1 MLPAGISPFMTQ
13 RLLAFYDRL
22 VLDRPW
28 VALTVLVVVVGA
40 MVTQA
45 GNFRLDASSDS
56 LLLENDQDLRYFREV
71 LEEYG
76 SRDFL
81 FVTYRPDL
89 PVLDLAALGRLEALR
104 GDLLALP
111 AITDVVTIM
120 DVPLLNSPPIS
131 FTDLGSINRTLR
143 DADTDLDLAQ
153 RELTTSPFYR
163 DMLMS
168 ADGET
173 TALVAYLQEDTV
185 GNALLSERTALRDAR
200 YEGAL
205 DEAGRRRL
213 NEVTRQYADHT
224 AAITDKR
231 GHDLAAVRAVLD
243 RHREGTRIFL
253 GGVAMIATDMIDF
266 IDSDLR
272 TFGSSVFVFLVLML
286 TVIFRR
292 LRWVLLP
299 LSGCAAAVAMM
310 MGTLAL
316 ARWPVTVISS
326 NFVSLLL
333 IICMSMM
340 IHLVVRFRELQEKNP
355 DRSPRQLTADTVH
368 FMFTPILYA
377 ALTTMVAF
385 VSLLVS
391 GIRPVIDFGY
401 MMTAGI
407 GMALVVIFL
416 LFPAV
421 MVLLPRSH
429 GEERD
434 FTRGVTL
441 AFARLTERHRKPIL
455 GVAVLLA
462 VVSALGVTR
471 LDVEN
476 RFIDYFDTDTEIFQ
490 GMLEIDRH
498 LGGTTPLDIILEAD
512 PEALV
517 EEEEGFED
525 EGFYAEDFYAE
536 LGGESGA
543 ASLGYWFNPLRLGE
557 LRKLHEWLDAQP
569 ETGKVLSLHTLI
581 RMAESV
587 NEGEPLDDLKISL
600 LREGLSRLPEDMQDV
615 LLHPFMSEDGN
626 TLRVQIRVI
635 DSDPNLRRAELLERI
650 DRFLHTEMG
659 YDESRFRQSGLLV
672 LYNNVLQSLFAS
684 QVQTIGF
691 VFLSILG
698 MFLVL
703 FRSLRLA
710 LIAILPNM
718 LPALMVLGTMG
729 WLGIPLD
736 LMTITI
742 AAISVGIAVDNT
754 IHYIIRFRRE
764 FPEDRDYRA
773 TMWRCHGSIGR
784 AMYYTSLTIVVGF
797 SILMLSN
804 FVPTFYFGLFTG
816 LAMLTALV
824 ASLALLPA
832 LLLTL
837 RPMGIKQA

>member
-1 MLPAGISPFMTQ
+1 MTD
-13 RLLAFYDRL
+13 RLRAFYDRL

-28 VALTVLVVVVGA
+28 AVLIFLGAVVAA

-56 LLLENDQDLRYFREV
+56 LLLEGDEDLRYYRKV
-71 LEEYG
+71 LEQYG
-76 SRDFL
+76 TRDFL
-81 FVTYRPDL
+81 FVTYNPHA
-89 PVLDLAALGRLEALR
+89 PMLDPAMLEGLEALR
-104 GDLLALP
+104 EDLLAVP
-111 AITDVVTIM
+111 AVEDVVTIL
-120 DVPLLNSPPIS
+120 DVPLLNSPPID
-131 FTDLGSINRTLR
+131 FTELGSINRTLR
-143 DADTDLDLAQ
+143 DADVD
-153 RELTTSPFYR
+153 RELARRELATSPFYS
-163 DMLMS
+163 DLLMS
-168 ADGET
+168 RDGET
-173 TALVAYLQEDTV
+173 TALAVYLKTDTT
-185 GNALLSERTALRDAR
+185 GNDLLRERTRLRDTR
-200 YEGAL
+200 NEGTL
-205 DEAGRRRL
+205 DEAGRQRL
-213 NEVTRQYADHT
+213 EAVTRQYADHM
-224 AAITDKR
+224 AVVAEQR
-231 GHDLAAVRAVLD
+231 ARNVAEVRAVLD
-243 RHREGTRIFL
+243 RHREGARIFL
-253 GGVAMIATDMIDF
+253 GGVAMIASDMIDF
-266 IDSDLR
+266 IASDLK
-272 TFGSSVFVFLVLML
+272 TFGLSVFAFLILML

-292 LRWVLLP
+292 LRWILLP
-299 LSGCAAAVAMM
+299 LAACAASVVLM

-333 IICMSMM
+333 IICMSMT
-340 IHLVVRFRELQEKNP
+340 IHLVVRFRELQAKGP
-355 DRSPRQLTADTVH
+355 DVSPRDLVARTVH
-368 FMFTPILYA
+368 FMFIPILYA

-385 VSLLVS
+385 VSLLIS
-391 GIRPVIDFGY
+391 GIRPVIDFGH

-407 GMALVVIFL
+407 AMAFGVIFL

-421 MVLLPRSH
+421 VVLLPRTH

-441 AFARLTERHRKPIL
+441 AFARLTERYRKPIL
-455 GVAVLLA
+455 GVAAVLA
-462 VVSALGVTR
+462 VVSAFGAAR

-476 RFIDYFDTDTEIFQ
+476 RFIDYFDDDTEIFQ

-498 LGGTTPLDIILEAD
+498 LGGTTPLDILLEAD

-517 EEEEGFED
+517 EEEEEFEGDFYGDLED
-525 EGFYAEDFYAE
+525 EGE
-536 LGGESGA
+536 ESPP
-543 ASLGYWFNPLRLGE
+543 GYWFNPLRLGE
-557 LRKLHEWLDAQP
+557 LRQLHEWLDAQP
-569 ETGKVLSLHTLI
+569 EIGKVLSLDTLI
-581 RMAESV
+581 RMAESI
-587 NEGEPLDDLKISL
+587 NDGEPLDDLKISL
-600 LREGLSRLPEDMQDV
+600 FREGLSRLPEDMRDV
-615 LLHPFMSEDGN
+615 LLRPFLSEDGN
-626 TLRVQIRVI
+626 RLRVQLRVI
-635 DSDPNLRRAELLERI
+635 DSDTALRRAELIERV
-650 DRFLHTEMG
+650 DAFLAEEMA
-659 YDESRFRQSGLLV
+659 YDESRSRQSGLLV

-684 QVQTIGF
+684 QIQTIGF
-691 VFLSILG
+691 VFLSILA

-718 LPALMVLGTMG
+718 LPALLVLGTMG

-837 RPMGIKQA
+837 RPMGEGKAD

>member
-1 MLPAGISPFMTQ
+1 MTD
-13 RLLAFYDRL
+13 RLRAFYDHL

-28 VALTVLVVVVGA
+28 AVLVFLAAVVAA

-56 LLLENDQDLRYFREV
+56 LLLENDEDLRYYRKV
-71 LEEYG
+71 LEQYG
-76 SRDFL
+76 TRDFL
-81 FVTYRPDL
+81 FVTYNPDAPML
-89 PVLDLAALGRLEALR
+89 EPAMLEGLEALR
-104 GDLLALP
+104 EDLLAVP
-111 AITDVVTIM
+111 AVEDVVTIL
-120 DVPLLNSPPIS
+120 DVPLLNSPPID
-131 FTDLGSINRTLR
+131 FTELGDTNRTLR
-143 DADTDLDLAQ
+143 DADTDQELAQ
-153 RELTTSPFYR
+153 RELTTSPFYS

-168 ADGET
+168 KDGET
-173 TALVAYLQEDTV
+173 TALAAYLKADTV
-185 GNALLSERTALRDAR
+185 GNELLRERTRLRDAR
-200 YEGAL
+200 REGTL
-205 DEAGRRRL
+205 DEAGLQRL
-213 NEVTRQYADHT
+213 DEVTRQYADHM
-224 AAITDKR
+224 AVVAEKR
-231 GHDLAAVRAVLD
+231 ADTIAEVRAVLN
-243 RHREGTRIFL
+243 RHRDKARIFL

-272 TFGSSVFVFLVLML
+272 TFGISVFVFLILML

-292 LRWVLLP
+292 LRWILLP
-299 LSGCAAAVAMM
+299 LTGCAAAVVLM

-333 IICMSMM
+333 IICMSMT
-340 IHLVVRFRELQEKNP
+340 IHLVVRFRELQAKEPGGNP
-355 DRSPRQLTADTVH
+355 RDLVARTVH
-368 FMFTPILYA
+368 FMFTPILYT

-385 VSLLVS
+385 VSLLIS

-407 GMALVVIFL
+407 AMALGVIFL
-416 LFPAV
+416 LFPSVVA
-421 MVLLPRSH
+421 LLPRTQ

-441 AFARLTERHRKPIL
+441 AFAKLTERHRKPIL
-455 GVAVLLA
+455 GVAVVLA
-462 VVSALGVTR
+462 VVSAFGAAR

-476 RFIDYFDTDTEIFQ
+476 RFIDYFDEDTEIFQ
-490 GMLEIDRH
+490 GMLEIDQH

-517 EEEEGFED
+517 EEEEEFE
-525 EGFYAEDFYAE
+525 EDFYGELEGEAE
-536 LGGESGA
+536 ESPP
-543 ASLGYWFNPLRLGE
+543 GYWFNPLRLGE
-557 LRKLHEWLDAQP
+557 LRQLHEWLDAQP
-569 ETGKVLSLHTLI
+569 EIGKVLSLNTMI
-581 RMAESV
+581 RMAESI
-587 NEGEPLDDLKISL
+587 NDGEPLDDLKISL

-615 LLHPFMSEDGN
+615 LLRPFLSEDGN
-626 TLRVQIRVI
+626 RLRVSLRVI
-635 DSDPNLRRAELLERI
+635 DSDTTLRRAELIERV
-650 DRFLHTEMG
+650 DGFLSGEMG
-659 YDESRFRQSGLLV
+659 YDDSRYRQSGLLV

-684 QVQTIGF
+684 QIQTIGF
-691 VFLSILG
+691 VFLSILA

-710 LIAILPNM
+710 LIAIMPNM
-718 LPALMVLGTMG
+718 LPALLVLGTMG

-837 RPMGIKQA
+837 RPMGEAKTG

>member
-1 MLPAGISPFMTQ
+1 MID
-13 RLLAFYDRL
+13 RLIAFYDRL

-28 VALTVLVVVVGA
+28 AVLVFLGAVVVA

-56 LLLENDQDLRYFREV
+56 LLLEGDEDLRYYRKV
-71 LEEYG
+71 LEQYG
-76 SRDFL
+76 TRDFL
-81 FVTYRPDL
+81 FVTYNPHA
-89 PVLDLAALGRLEALR
+89 PMLDSAMLEGLDALR
-104 GDLLALP
+104 EDLLAVP
-111 AITDVVTIM
+111 AVEDVVTIL
-120 DVPLLNSPPIS
+120 DVPLLNSPPID
-131 FTDLGSINRTLR
+131 FTELGSINRTLR
-143 DADTDLDLAQ
+143 DADVDQELAQ
-153 RELTTSPFYR
+153 RELTTSPFYS

-168 ADGET
+168 KDGET
-173 TALVAYLQEDTV
+173 TALAVYLKTDTV
-185 GNALLSERTALRDAR
+185 GNDLLRERTRLRDAR
-200 YEGAL
+200 DGETLDGAGL
-205 DEAGRRRL
+205 QRL
-213 NEVTRQYADHT
+213 EEVTRQYADHM
-224 AAITDKR
+224 
-231 GHDLAAVRAVLD
+231 AAVAEQRAVTIAEVRTVLD
-243 RHREGTRIFL
+243 RHREGARIFL

-272 TFGSSVFVFLVLML
+272 TFGISVFVFLILML

-292 LRWVLLP
+292 LRWILLP
-299 LSGCAAAVAMM
+299 LAGCAAAVVLM

-333 IICMSMM
+333 IICMSMT
-340 IHLVVRFRELQEKNP
+340 IHLVVRFREIQGKEPDGNP
-355 DRSPRQLTADTVH
+355 RDLVARTVH
-368 FMFTPILYA
+368 FMFTPILYT

-385 VSLLVS
+385 VSLLIS

-407 GMALVVIFL
+407 AMALGVIFL

-421 MVLLPRSH
+421 VVLLPRTH

-441 AFARLTERHRKPIL
+441 AFARLTERYRKPIL
-455 GVAVLLA
+455 GVAVVLA
-462 VVSALGVTR
+462 VVSAFGAAR

-517 EEEEGFED
+517 EDEEFEEDFYGDLED
-525 EGFYAEDFYAE
+525 EGE
-536 LGGESGA
+536 ES
-543 ASLGYWFNPLRLGE
+543 SPGYWFNPLRLGE
-557 LRKLHEWLDAQP
+557 LRRLHEWLDAQP
-569 ETGKVLSLHTLI
+569 EIGKVLSLDTMM
-581 RMAESV
+581 RMAESI
-587 NEGEPLDDLKISL
+587 NDGEPLDDLKIGL
-600 LREGLSRLPEDMQDV
+600 LREGLSRLPDEMQDV
-615 LLHPFMSEDGN
+615 LLRPFLSEDGN
-626 TLRVQIRVI
+626 RLRVQLRVI
-635 DSDPNLRRAELLERI
+635 DSDTTLRRAELLERV
-650 DRFLHTEMG
+650 DRFLGEEMAYG
-659 YDESRFRQSGLLV
+659 ESRYRQSGLLV

-684 QVQTIGF
+684 QIQTIGF
-691 VFLSILG
+691 VFLSILA

-718 LPALMVLGTMG
+718 LPALLVLGTMG

-837 RPMGIKQA
+837 RPMGKTAVGRE

>member
-1 MLPAGISPFMTQ
+1 MTD
-13 RLLAFYDRL
+13 RLRAFYDHL

-28 VALTVLVVVVGA
+28 AVLVALAAVVVA
-40 MVTQA
+40 MMTQA

-56 LLLENDQDLRYFREV
+56 LLLEGDEDLRYYRK
-71 LEEYG
+71 LLDQYG
-76 SRDFL
+76 TRDFL
-81 FVTYRPDL
+81 FVTYNPHA
-89 PVLDLAALGRLEALR
+89 PMLDPAMLEGLETLR
-104 GDLLALP
+104 EDLLAVP
-111 AITDVVTIM
+111 TVEDVLTIL
-120 DVPLLNSPPIS
+120 DVPLLNSPPID
-131 FTDLGSINRTLR
+131 FTDLGNTNRTLR
-143 DADTDLDLAQ
+143 DADTDQELAQ
-153 RELTTSPFYR
+153 RELTTSPFYS

-168 ADGET
+168 KDGET
-173 TALVAYLQEDTV
+173 TALAAYLKTDPV
-185 GNALLSERTALRDAR
+185 GNELLRERTRLRDAR
-200 YEGAL
+200 REGAL
-205 DEAGRRRL
+205 DEAGLRRL
-213 NEVTRQYADHT
+213 DEVTRQYADHM
-224 AAITDKR
+224 AEVAEKR
-231 GHDLAAVRAVLD
+231 ADTIAEVRAVLD
-243 RHREGTRIFL
+243 RHRGEARIFL

-266 IDSDLR
+266 IGSDLR
-272 TFGSSVFVFLVLML
+272 TFGISVFVFLILML

-292 LRWVLLP
+292 LRWILLP
-299 LSGCAAAVAMM
+299 LAGCAAAVALM

-333 IICMSMM
+333 IICMSMT
-340 IHLVVRFRELQEKNP
+340 IHLVVRFRELQAKEP
-355 DRSPRQLTADTVH
+355 DGAPRDLVARTVH
-368 FMFTPILYA
+368 FMFIPILYT

-385 VSLLVS
+385 VSLLIS

-407 GMALVVIFL
+407 AMALGVIFL
-416 LFPAV
+416 LFPSVVA
-421 MVLLPRSH
+421 LLPRTQ

-441 AFARLTERHRKPIL
+441 AFARLTEQYRKPIL
-455 GVAVLLA
+455 GVAMALA
-462 VVSALGVTR
+462 VVSAFGAAR

-476 RFIDYFDTDTEIFQ
+476 RFIDYFNEDTEIFQ
-490 GMLEIDRH
+490 GMLEIDQH

-512 PEALV
+512 PEALL
-517 EEEEGFED
+517 EEEEEFE
-525 EGFYAEDFYAE
+525 EDFYGE
-536 LGGESGA
+536 LEDADEESPP
-543 ASLGYWFNPLRLGE
+543 GYWFNPLRLGE
-557 LRKLHEWLDAQP
+557 LRQLHEWLDAQP
-569 ETGKVLSLHTLI
+569 EIGKVLSLDTMI
-581 RMAESV
+581 RMAESI
-587 NEGEPLDDLKISL
+587 NDGEPLDDLKISL

-615 LLHPFMSEDGN
+615 LLRPFLSEDGN
-626 TLRVQIRVI
+626 RLRISLRVI
-635 DSDPNLRRAELLERI
+635 DSDPTLRRAELIERV
-650 DRFLHTEMG
+650 DGFLSKEMG
-659 YDESRFRQSGLLV
+659 YDDSRYRQSGLLV

-684 QVQTIGF
+684 QIQTIGF
-691 VFLSILG
+691 VFLSILA

-710 LIAILPNM
+710 LIAIMPNM
-718 LPALMVLGTMG
+718 LPALLVLGTMG

-837 RPMGIKQA
+837 RPLGQAKAD

>member
-1 MLPAGISPFMTQ
+1 MID
-13 RLLAFYDRL
+13 RLRAFYDHL

-28 VALTVLVVVVGA
+28 AVLVFLAAVVAA

-56 LLLENDQDLRYFREV
+56 LLLENDEDLRYYRKV
-71 LEEYG
+71 LDQYG
-76 SRDFL
+76 TRDFL
-81 FVTYRPDL
+81 FVTYNPDA
-89 PVLDLAALGRLEALR
+89 PMLDPAMLEGLEALR
-104 GDLLALP
+104 EDLLAVP
-111 AITDVVTIM
+111 AVEDVVTIL
-120 DVPLLNSPPIS
+120 DVPLLNSPPID
-131 FTDLGSINRTLR
+131 FTELGDTNRTLR
-143 DADTDLDLAQ
+143 DADTDRELAQ
-153 RELTTSPFYR
+153 RELITSPFYS

-168 ADGET
+168 KDGET
-173 TALVAYLQEDTV
+173 TALAAYLEADTV
-185 GNALLSERTALRDAR
+185 GNGLLSERTRLRDAR
-200 YEGAL
+200 REGTL
-205 DEAGRRRL
+205 DEAGLQRL
-213 NEVTRQYADHT
+213 DEVTRQYADHM
-224 AAITDKR
+224 AEVAEKR
-231 GHDLAAVRAVLD
+231 AGTIAEVRAVLD
-243 RHREGTRIFL
+243 RHRDGARIFL

-272 TFGSSVFVFLVLML
+272 TFGISVFIFLILML

-292 LRWVLLP
+292 LRWILLP
-299 LSGCAAAVAMM
+299 LAGCAAAVVLM

-333 IICMSMM
+333 IICMSMTV
-340 IHLVVRFRELQEKNP
+340 HLVVRFRELQAKEP
-355 DRSPRQLTADTVH
+355 GGDPRDLVARTVH
-368 FMFTPILYA
+368 FMFIPILYA

-385 VSLLVS
+385 VSLLIS

-407 GMALVVIFL
+407 AMAFGVIFL
-416 LFPAV
+416 MFPAV
-421 MVLLPRSH
+421 VALLPRTH

-455 GVAVLLA
+455 GVAVVLA
-462 VVSALGVTR
+462 VVSAFGAAR

-476 RFIDYFDTDTEIFQ
+476 RFIDYFDQDTEIFQ
-490 GMLEIDRH
+490 GMLEIDQH

-517 EEEEGFED
+517 EEEEEFE
-525 EGFYAEDFYAE
+525 EDFYGDLEGGAE
-536 LGGESGA
+536 ESPP
-543 ASLGYWFNPLRLGE
+543 GYWFNPLRLGE
-557 LRKLHEWLDAQP
+557 LRRLHEWLDAQP
-569 ETGKVLSLHTLI
+569 ETGKVLSLDTMI
-581 RMAESV
+581 RMAEGI
-587 NEGEPLDDLKISL
+587 NDGEPLDDLKISL

-615 LLHPFMSEDGN
+615 LLRPFLSEDGN
-626 TLRVQIRVI
+626 RLRVSLRVI
-635 DSDPNLRRAELLERI
+635 DSDVNLRRAELIERV
-650 DRFLHTEMG
+650 DGFLSEEMG
-659 YDESRFRQSGLLV
+659 YDESRYRQSGLLV

-684 QVQTIGF
+684 QIQTIGF
-691 VFLSILG
+691 VFLSILA

-710 LIAILPNM
+710 LIAIMPNM
-718 LPALMVLGTMG
+718 LPALLVLGTMG

-837 RPMGIKQA
+837 RPMGQAKAE

>member
-1 MLPAGISPFMTQ
+1 MTD
-13 RLLAFYDRL
+13 RLRAFYDHW

-28 VALTVLVVVVGA
+28 AVLVFIAAVVAA

-56 LLLENDQDLRYFREV
+56 LLLENDEDLRYYRTV
-71 LEEYG
+71 LEQYG
-76 SRDFL
+76 TRDVL
-81 FVTYRPDL
+81 FVTYNPHAPMLAPAMLADL
-89 PVLDLAALGRLEALR
+89 DALR
-104 GDLLALP
+104 EELLAVP
-111 AITDVVTIM
+111 AIEDVVTIL
-120 DVPLLNSPPIS
+120 DVPLLNSPPVD
-131 FTDLGSINRTLR
+131 FTELGETNRTLR
-143 DADTDLDLAQ
+143 DAGTDRELAR

-163 DMLMS
+163 DLLMGR
-168 ADGET
+168 DGET
-173 TALVAYLQEDTV
+173 TALAAYLKADTV
-185 GNALLSERTALRDAR
+185 GHALLRDRTQLRDAR
-200 YEGAL
+200 RTGTL
-205 DEAGRRRL
+205 DEAGQRRL
-213 NEVTRQYADHT
+213 DEVTRRYADH
-224 AAITDKR
+224 AAAV
-231 GHDLAAVRAVLD
+231 AAQRADTVAEVRAVLD
-243 RHREGTRIFL
+243 RHRGKARIFL

-272 TFGSSVFVFLVLML
+272 TFGLSVFVFLILML

-292 LRWVLLP
+292 LRWILLP
-299 LSGCAAAVAMM
+299 LAACAASVVLM

-333 IICMSMM
+333 IICMSMT
-340 IHLVVRFRELQEKNP
+340 IHLVVRFRELQAQEP
-355 DRSPRQLTADTVH
+355 AARPRDLVARTVH

-385 VSLLVS
+385 VSLLIS
-391 GIRPVIDFGY
+391 GIRPVIDFGT

-407 GMALVVIFL
+407 AMAFGVIFL

-421 MVLLPRSH
+421 VALLPRTQ

-455 GVAVLLA
+455 GIAAALA
-462 VVSALGVTR
+462 VASAFGAAR

-476 RFIDYFDTDTEIFQ
+476 RFIDYFDEDTEIFQ

-512 PEALV
+512 PEVATG
-517 EEEEGFED
+517 EEEEFE
-525 EGFYAEDFYAE
+525 EDFYGDLEGGGAE
-536 LGGESGA
+536 S
-543 ASLGYWFNPLRLGE
+543 SPGYWFNPLRLGE
-557 LRKLHEWLDAQP
+557 LRRVHDWLEAQP
-569 ETGKVLSLHTLI
+569 EIGKVLSLDTLM
-581 RMAESV
+581 RMAESI

-600 LREGLSRLPEDMQDV
+600 LREGLSRLPEDMQAV
-615 LLHPFMSEDGN
+615 LLRPFLSADGN
-626 TLRVQIRVI
+626 QLRVSLRVI
-635 DSDPNLRRAELLERI
+635 DSDPDLRRAELIERI
-650 DRFLHTEMG
+650 DRFLGEEMG
-659 YDESRFRQSGLLV
+659 YAESRYRQSGLLV

-684 QVQTIGF
+684 QIQTIGF

-698 MFLVL
+698 MFLIL

-718 LPALMVLGTMG
+718 LPALLVLGTMG

-773 TMWRCHGSIGR
+773 TLWRCHGSIGR

-837 RPMGIKQA
+837 RPMGEAKAD

>member
-1 MLPAGISPFMTQ
+1 MTD
-13 RLLAFYDRL
+13 RLRAFYDHL

-28 VALTVLVVVVGA
+28 AVLVFLAVVVAA

-56 LLLENDQDLRYFREV
+56 LLLENDEDLRYYRKV
-71 LEEYG
+71 LEQYG
-76 SRDFL
+76 TRDFL
-81 FVTYRPDL
+81 FVTYNPDAPML
-89 PVLDLAALGRLEALR
+89 EPAMLEGLEALR
-104 GDLLALP
+104 EDLLAVP
-111 AITDVVTIM
+111 AVEDVVTIL
-120 DVPLLNSPPIS
+120 DVPLLNSPPID
-131 FTDLGSINRTLR
+131 FTELGDTTRTLR
-143 DADTDLDLAQ
+143 DADTDQELAQ
-153 RELTTSPFYR
+153 RELTTSPFYS

-168 ADGET
+168 KDGET
-173 TALVAYLQEDTV
+173 TALAAYLKADTV
-185 GNALLSERTALRDAR
+185 GNELLRERTRLRDAR
-200 YEGAL
+200 REGTL
-205 DEAGRRRL
+205 DEAGLQRL
-213 NEVTRQYADHT
+213 DEVTRQYADHM
-224 AAITDKR
+224 AEVAEKR
-231 GHDLAAVRAVLD
+231 AGTIAEVRAVLD
-243 RHREGTRIFL
+243 RHRDEARIFL

-272 TFGSSVFVFLVLML
+272 TFGISVFVFLILML

-292 LRWVLLP
+292 LRWILLP
-299 LSGCAAAVAMM
+299 LTGCAAAVVLM

-333 IICMSMM
+333 IICMSMT
-340 IHLVVRFRELQEKNP
+340 IHLVVRFRELQAKEPGGNP
-355 DRSPRQLTADTVH
+355 RDLVARTVH
-368 FMFTPILYA
+368 FMFTPILYT

-385 VSLLVS
+385 VSLLIS

-407 GMALVVIFL
+407 AMALGVIFL
-416 LFPAV
+416 LFPSVVA
-421 MVLLPRSH
+421 LLPRTQ

-441 AFARLTERHRKPIL
+441 AFAKLTERYRKPIL
-455 GVAVLLA
+455 GVAVVLA
-462 VVSALGVTR
+462 VVSAFGAAR

-476 RFIDYFDTDTEIFQ
+476 RFIDYFDEDTEIFQ

-517 EEEEGFED
+517 EEEEEFE
-525 EGFYAEDFYAE
+525 EDFYDE
-536 LGGESGA
+536 LEGGVEESPP
-543 ASLGYWFNPLRLGE
+543 GYWFNPLRLGE
-557 LRKLHEWLDAQP
+557 LRQLHEWLDAQP
-569 ETGKVLSLHTLI
+569 EIGKVLSLDTMI
-581 RMAESV
+581 RMAESI

-615 LLHPFMSEDGN
+615 LLRPFLSEDGN
-626 TLRVQIRVI
+626 RLRVSLRVI
-635 DSDPNLRRAELLERI
+635 DSDTTLRRAELIERV
-650 DRFLHTEMG
+650 DGFLSEEMG
-659 YDESRFRQSGLLV
+659 YDESRYRQSGLLV

-684 QVQTIGF
+684 QIQTIGF
-691 VFLSILG
+691 VFLSILA

-710 LIAILPNM
+710 LIAIMPNM
-718 LPALMVLGTMG
+718 LPALLVLGTMG

-837 RPMGIKQA
+837 QPMGQAKTE

>member
-1 MLPAGISPFMTQ
+1 MTD
-13 RLLAFYDRL
+13 RLRAFYDHL

-28 VALTVLVVVVGA
+28 AVLVFLAAVVAA

-56 LLLENDQDLRYFREV
+56 LLLENDEDLRYYRKV
-71 LEEYG
+71 LEQYG
-76 SRDFL
+76 TRDFL
-81 FVTYRPDL
+81 FVTYNPDA
-89 PVLDLAALGRLEALR
+89 PMLDPAMLEGLEALR
-104 GDLLALP
+104 EDLLAVP
-111 AITDVVTIM
+111 AVEDVVTIL
-120 DVPLLNSPPIS
+120 DVPLLNSPPID
-131 FTDLGSINRTLR
+131 FTELGDTNRTLR
-143 DADTDLDLAQ
+143 DADTDQGLAQ
-153 RELTTSPFYR
+153 RELTTSPFYS

-168 ADGET
+168 KDGET
-173 TALVAYLQEDTV
+173 TALAAYLKADTV
-185 GNALLSERTALRDAR
+185 GNELLRERTRLRDAR
-200 YEGAL
+200 RAETL
-205 DEAGRRRL
+205 DEAGLQRL
-213 NEVTRQYADHT
+213 DEVTRQYADHM
-224 AAITDKR
+224 AEVAEKR
-231 GHDLAAVRAVLD
+231 ADTIAEVRAVLD
-243 RHREGTRIFL
+243 RHRDGARIFL

-272 TFGSSVFVFLVLML
+272 TFGISVFVFLILML

-292 LRWVLLP
+292 LRWILLP
-299 LSGCAAAVAMM
+299 LTGCAAAVVLM

-333 IICMSMM
+333 IICMSMT
-340 IHLVVRFRELQEKNP
+340 IHLVVRFRELQAKEPGGNP
-355 DRSPRQLTADTVH
+355 RDLVARTVH
-368 FMFTPILYA
+368 FMFTPILYT

-385 VSLLVS
+385 VSLLIS

-407 GMALVVIFL
+407 AMALGVIFL
-416 LFPAV
+416 LFPSVVA
-421 MVLLPRSH
+421 LLPRTQ

-441 AFARLTERHRKPIL
+441 AFAKLTERHRKPIL
-455 GVAVLLA
+455 GVAVVLA
-462 VVSALGVTR
+462 VVSAFGAAR

-476 RFIDYFDTDTEIFQ
+476 RFIDYFDEDTEIFQ
-490 GMLEIDRH
+490 GMLEIDQH

-517 EEEEGFED
+517 EEEEEFE
-525 EGFYAEDFYAE
+525 EDFYDELEGEAE
-536 LGGESGA
+536 ESPP
-543 ASLGYWFNPLRLGE
+543 GYWFNPLRLGE
-557 LRKLHEWLDAQP
+557 LRQLHEWLDAQP
-569 ETGKVLSLHTLI
+569 EIGKVLSLNTMI
-581 RMAESV
+581 RMAESI
-587 NEGEPLDDLKISL
+587 NDGEPLDDLKISL

-615 LLHPFMSEDGN
+615 LLRPFLSEDGN
-626 TLRVQIRVI
+626 RLRVSLRVI
-635 DSDPNLRRAELLERI
+635 DSDVNLRRAELIERV
-650 DRFLHTEMG
+650 DGFLSEEMG
-659 YDESRFRQSGLLV
+659 YDESRYRQSGLLV

-684 QVQTIGF
+684 QIQTIGF
-691 VFLSILG
+691 VFLSILA

-710 LIAILPNM
+710 LIAIMPNM
-718 LPALMVLGTMG
+718 LPALLVLGTMG

-837 RPMGIKQA
+837 RPLGQAQAD

>member
-1 MLPAGISPFMTQ
+1 MTD
-13 RLLAFYDRL
+13 RLRAFYDRL

-28 VALTVLVVVVGA
+28 AVLVFLAAVVTLMA
-40 MVTQA
+40 TQA

-56 LLLENDQDLRYFREV
+56 LLLEGDEDLRYYRKV
-71 LEEYG
+71 LDQYG
-76 SRDFL
+76 TRDFL
-81 FVTYRPDL
+81 FVTYNPHA
-89 PVLDLAALGRLEALR
+89 PMLDPAMLENLEALR
-104 GDLLALP
+104 EDLLAVP
-111 AITDVVTIM
+111 AAEDVVTIL
-120 DVPLLNSPPIS
+120 DVPLLNSPPIG
-131 FTDLGSINRTLR
+131 FTELGDTNRTLR
-143 DADTDLDLAQ
+143 DADTDRELAQ
-153 RELTTSPFYR
+153 RELTTSPFYS

-168 ADGET
+168 KDGET
-173 TALVAYLQEDTV
+173 TALAVYLETDTT
-185 GNALLSERTALRDAR
+185 GNELLRERTRLRDAR
-200 YEGAL
+200 REGTL
-205 DEAGRRRL
+205 DEAGLRRL
-213 NEVTRQYADHT
+213 DEVTRQYADHMAEVAEQRAGT
-224 AAITDKR
+224 IAE
-231 GHDLAAVRAVLD
+231 VRAVLD
-243 RHREGTRIFL
+243 RHRDEARIFL

-272 TFGSSVFVFLVLML
+272 TFGISVFVFLILML

-299 LSGCAAAVAMM
+299 LTACAASVVLM

-333 IICMSMM
+333 IICMSMT
-340 IHLVVRFRELQEKNP
+340 IHLVVRFRELQGKQPEAT
-355 DRSPRQLTADTVH
+355 PRELVAQTVH
-368 FMFTPILYA
+368 FMFIPILYA

-385 VSLLVS
+385 VSLLIS
-391 GIRPVIDFGY
+391 GIRPVIDFGH

-407 GMALVVIFL
+407 AMAFGVIFL

-421 MVLLPRSH
+421 VALLPRTH

-455 GVAVLLA
+455 GIAAVLA
-462 VVSALGVTR
+462 VVSAFGAAR

-476 RFIDYFDTDTEIFQ
+476 RFIDYFDEDTEIFQ
-490 GMLEIDRH
+490 GMLEIDQH

-517 EEEEGFED
+517 EDEEFE
-525 EGFYAEDFYAE
+525 EDFYGDLEDEA
-536 LGGESGA
+536 GES
-543 ASLGYWFNPLRLGE
+543 SPGYWFNPLRLGE
-557 LRKLHEWLDAQP
+557 LRRLHEWLEAQP
-569 ETGKVLSLHTLI
+569 ETGKVLSLDTMM
-581 RMAESV
+581 RMAESI
-587 NEGEPLDDLKISL
+587 NAGEPLDDLKISL
-600 LREGLSRLPEDMQDV
+600 LREGLSRLPEDMQEV
-615 LLHPFMSEDGN
+615 LLRPFLSEDGN
-626 TLRVQIRVI
+626 RLRVSLRVI
-635 DSDPNLRRAELLERI
+635 DSDVNLRRAELIERV
-650 DRFLHTEMG
+650 DRFLGEEMG
-659 YDESRFRQSGLLV
+659 YDESRYRQSGLLV

-684 QVQTIGF
+684 QIQTIGF

-718 LPALMVLGTMG
+718 LPALLVLGTMG

-824 ASLALLPA
+824 ASLSLLPA

-837 RPMGIKQA
+837 RPMGQAKAD

>member
-1 MLPAGISPFMTQ
+1 MID
-13 RLLAFYDRL
+13 RLRAFYDRL

-28 VALTVLVVVVGA
+28 AVLVFLAAVVTLMA
-40 MVTQA
+40 TQA

-56 LLLENDQDLRYFREV
+56 LLLEGDEDLRYYRKL
-71 LEEYG
+71 LEQYG
-76 SRDFL
+76 TRDFL
-81 FVTYRPDL
+81 FVTYNPHA
-89 PVLDLAALGRLEALR
+89 PMLAPAMLENLEALR
-104 GDLLALP
+104 EDLLAVP
-111 AITDVVTIM
+111 AAEDVVTIL
-120 DVPLLNSPPIS
+120 DVPLLNSPPID
-131 FTDLGSINRTLR
+131 FTELGGTNRTLR
-143 DADTDLDLAQ
+143 DADTDRELAQ
-153 RELTTSPFYR
+153 RELTTSPFYS

-168 ADGET
+168 KDGET
-173 TALVAYLQEDTV
+173 TALAVYLETDTT
-185 GNALLSERTALRDAR
+185 GNELLRERTRLRDAR
-200 YEGAL
+200 REGTP
-205 DEAGRRRL
+205 DEAGLRRL
-213 NEVTRQYADHT
+213 DEVTRQYADHMAEVAEQRAGT
-224 AAITDKR
+224 IAK
-231 GHDLAAVRAVLD
+231 VRAVLD
-243 RHREGTRIFL
+243 RHRDEARIFL

-272 TFGSSVFVFLVLML
+272 TFGISVFVFLILML

-299 LSGCAAAVAMM
+299 LTACAASVVLM

-333 IICMSMM
+333 IICMSMT
-340 IHLVVRFRELQEKNP
+340 IHLVVRFRELQGKQPEAT
-355 DRSPRQLTADTVH
+355 PRELVAQTVH
-368 FMFTPILYA
+368 FMFIPILYA

-385 VSLLVS
+385 VSLLIS
-391 GIRPVIDFGY
+391 GIRPVIDFGH

-407 GMALVVIFL
+407 AMAFGVIFL

-421 MVLLPRSH
+421 VALLPRAH

-455 GVAVLLA
+455 GIAAVLA
-462 VVSALGVTR
+462 VVSAFGATR

-490 GMLEIDRH
+490 GMLEIDQH

-517 EEEEGFED
+517 EDEEFE
-525 EGFYAEDFYAE
+525 EDFYGD
-536 LGGESGA
+536 LGDEAGES
-543 ASLGYWFNPLRLGE
+543 SPGYWFNPLRLGE
-557 LRKLHEWLDAQP
+557 LRQLHEWLDAQP
-569 ETGKVLSLHTLI
+569 EIGKVLSLDTMI
-581 RMAESV
+581 RMAESI
-587 NEGEPLDDLKISL
+587 NDGEPLDDLKISL
-600 LREGLSRLPEDMQDV
+600 LREGLSRLPEDMQEV
-615 LLHPFMSEDGN
+615 LLRPFLSEDGN
-626 TLRVQIRVI
+626 RLRVLLRVI
-635 DSDPNLRRAELLERI
+635 DSDVNLRRAELIERV
-650 DRFLHTEMG
+650 DRFLGEEMA
-659 YDESRFRQSGLLV
+659 YDESRYRQSGLLV

-684 QVQTIGF
+684 QIQTIGF

-718 LPALMVLGTMG
+718 LPALLVLGTMG

-837 RPMGIKQA
+837 RPMGQAKAE

>member
-1 MLPAGISPFMTQ
+1 MTD
-13 RLLAFYDRL
+13 RLRAFYDHL

-28 VALTVLVVVVGA
+28 AVLVFLAAVVAA

-56 LLLENDQDLRYFREV
+56 LLLENDEDLRYYRKV
-71 LEEYG
+71 LEQYG
-76 SRDFL
+76 TRDFL
-81 FVTYRPDL
+81 FVTYNPDA
-89 PVLDLAALGRLEALR
+89 PMLDPAMLEGLEALR
-104 GDLLALP
+104 EDLLAVP
-111 AITDVVTIM
+111 AVEDVVTIL
-120 DVPLLNSPPIS
+120 DVPLLNSPPID
-131 FTDLGSINRTLR
+131 FTELGDTNRTLR
-143 DADTDLDLAQ
+143 DADTDQELAQ
-153 RELTTSPFYR
+153 RELTTSPFYS

-168 ADGET
+168 KDGET
-173 TALVAYLQEDTV
+173 TALAAYLKADTV
-185 GNALLSERTALRDAR
+185 GNELLRERTRLRDDR
-200 YEGAL
+200 REGTL
-205 DEAGRRRL
+205 DEAGLQRL
-213 NEVTRQYADHT
+213 DEVTRQYADHM
-224 AAITDKR
+224 AEVAEKR
-231 GHDLAAVRAVLD
+231 AGTIAEVRAVLD
-243 RHREGTRIFL
+243 RHRDQARIFL

-272 TFGSSVFVFLVLML
+272 TFGISVFVFLILML

-292 LRWVLLP
+292 LRWILLP
-299 LSGCAAAVAMM
+299 LAACAASVVLM

-333 IICMSMM
+333 IICMSMT
-340 IHLVVRFRELQEKNP
+340 IHLVVRFRELQAKEP
-355 DRSPRQLTADTVH
+355 ASSPRDLVARTVH
-368 FMFTPILYA
+368 FMFIPILYA

-385 VSLLVS
+385 VSLLIS
-391 GIRPVIDFGY
+391 GIRPVIDFGH

-407 GMALVVIFL
+407 AMAFGVIFL

-421 MVLLPRSH
+421 VALLPRTH

-441 AFARLTERHRKPIL
+441 AFAKLTERHRKPIL
-455 GVAVLLA
+455 GVAAVLA
-462 VVSALGVTR
+462 VVSAFGAAR

-476 RFIDYFDTDTEIFQ
+476 RFIDYFDEDTEIFQ
-490 GMLEIDRH
+490 GMLEIDQH

-517 EEEEGFED
+517 EEEDEFE
-525 EGFYAEDFYAE
+525 EDFYGDLEGEAE
-536 LGGESGA
+536 ESPP
-543 ASLGYWFNPLRLGE
+543 GYWFNPLRLGE
-557 LRKLHEWLDAQP
+557 LRQLHEWLDAQP
-569 ETGKVLSLHTLI
+569 EIGKVLSLDTMI
-581 RMAESV
+581 RMAEGI
-587 NEGEPLDDLKISL
+587 NDGEPLDDLKISL

-615 LLHPFMSEDGN
+615 LLRPFLSEDGN
-626 TLRVQIRVI
+626 RLRVSLRVI
-635 DSDPNLRRAELLERI
+635 DSDTTLRRAELIERV
-650 DRFLHTEMG
+650 DGFLSEEMG
-659 YDESRFRQSGLLV
+659 YEDSRYRQSGLLV

-684 QVQTIGF
+684 QIQTIGF
-691 VFLSILG
+691 VFLSILA

-710 LIAILPNM
+710 LIAIMPNM
-718 LPALMVLGTMG
+718 LPALLVLGTMG

-837 RPMGIKQA
+837 RPMGQAKAD

>member
-1 MLPAGISPFMTQ
+1 MTD
-13 RLLAFYDRL
+13 RLRAFYDHL

-28 VALTVLVVVVGA
+28 VVLAFLAAVVAA

-56 LLLENDQDLRYFREV
+56 LLLENDEDLRYYRKV
-71 LEEYG
+71 LEQYG
-76 SRDFL
+76 TRDFL
-81 FVTYRPDL
+81 FVTYNPDA
-89 PVLDLAALGRLEALR
+89 PMLDPAMLEGLEALR
-104 GDLLALP
+104 EDLLAVP
-111 AITDVVTIM
+111 AVEDVVTIL
-120 DVPLLNSPPIS
+120 DVPLLNSPPID
-131 FTDLGSINRTLR
+131 FTELGDTTRTLR
-143 DADTDLDLAQ
+143 DADTDQELAQ
-153 RELTTSPFYR
+153 RELTTSPFYS

-168 ADGET
+168 KDGET
-173 TALVAYLQEDTV
+173 TALAAYLKADTV
-185 GNALLSERTALRDAR
+185 GNELLGERTRLRDAR
-200 YEGAL
+200 REGTL
-205 DEAGRRRL
+205 DEAGL
-213 NEVTRQYADHT
+213 QHLDEVTRQYADHM
-224 AAITDKR
+224 AEVAEKR
-231 GHDLAAVRAVLD
+231 AGTIAEVRAVLD
-243 RHREGTRIFL
+243 RHRDEARIFL

-272 TFGSSVFVFLVLML
+272 TFGISVFIFLILML

-292 LRWVLLP
+292 LRWILLP
-299 LSGCAAAVAMM
+299 LTGCAAAVVLM

-333 IICMSMM
+333 IICMSMT
-340 IHLVVRFRELQEKNP
+340 IHLVVRFRELQAKEPGGNP
-355 DRSPRQLTADTVH
+355 RDLVARTVH
-368 FMFTPILYA
+368 FMFTPILYT

-385 VSLLVS
+385 VSLLIS

-407 GMALVVIFL
+407 AMALGVIFL
-416 LFPAV
+416 LFPSVVA
-421 MVLLPRSH
+421 LLPRTQ

-455 GVAVLLA
+455 GVAVVLA
-462 VVSALGVTR
+462 VISAFGAAR

-476 RFIDYFDTDTEIFQ
+476 RFIDYFDEDTEIFQ
-490 GMLEIDRH
+490 GMLEIDQH

-517 EEEEGFED
+517 EEEEEFE
-525 EGFYAEDFYAE
+525 EDFYGE
-536 LGGESGA
+536 LEGKTDESPP
-543 ASLGYWFNPLRLGE
+543 GYWFNPLRLGE
-557 LRKLHEWLDAQP
+557 LRQLHEWLDAQP
-569 ETGKVLSLHTLI
+569 EIGKVLSLDTMI
-581 RMAESV
+581 RMAESI
-587 NEGEPLDDLKISL
+587 NDGEPLDDLKISL

-615 LLHPFMSEDGN
+615 LLRPFLSEDGN
-626 TLRVQIRVI
+626 RLRVSLRVI
-635 DSDPNLRRAELLERI
+635 DSDVSLRRAELIERV
-650 DRFLHTEMG
+650 DGFLSEEMG
-659 YDESRFRQSGLLV
+659 YDESRYRQSGLLV

-684 QVQTIGF
+684 QIQTIGF
-691 VFLSILG
+691 VFLSILA

-710 LIAILPNM
+710 LIAIMPNM
-718 LPALMVLGTMG
+718 LPALLVLGTMG

-837 RPMGIKQA
+837 RPMGQVKAE

>member
-1 MLPAGISPFMTQ
+1 MTD
-13 RLLAFYDRL
+13 RLRAFYDHL

-28 VALTVLVVVVGA
+28 VVLAFLAAVVAA

-56 LLLENDQDLRYFREV
+56 LLLEGDEDLRYYRKV
-71 LEEYG
+71 LEQYG
-76 SRDFL
+76 TRDFL
-81 FVTYRPDL
+81 FVTYNPDA
-89 PVLDLAALGRLEALR
+89 PMLDPAMLEGLEALR
-104 GDLLALP
+104 EDLLAVP
-111 AITDVVTIM
+111 AVEDVVTIL
-120 DVPLLNSPPIS
+120 DVPLLNSPPID
-131 FTDLGSINRTLR
+131 FTELGDTTRTLR
-143 DADTDLDLAQ
+143 DADTDQELAQ
-153 RELTTSPFYR
+153 HELTTSPFYS

-168 ADGET
+168 KDGET
-173 TALVAYLQEDTV
+173 TALAAYLKADTV
-185 GNALLSERTALRDAR
+185 GNELLSERTRLRDAHR
-200 YEGAL
+200 EGTL
-205 DEAGRRRL
+205 DEAGLQRL
-213 NEVTRQYADHT
+213 DEVTRQYADHM
-224 AAITDKR
+224 AEVAEKR
-231 GHDLAAVRAVLD
+231 AGTIAEVRAVLD
-243 RHREGTRIFL
+243 RHRDEARIFL

-272 TFGSSVFVFLVLML
+272 TFGISVFIFLILML

-292 LRWVLLP
+292 LRWILLP
-299 LSGCAAAVAMM
+299 LTGCAAAVVLM

-333 IICMSMM
+333 IICMSMT
-340 IHLVVRFRELQEKNP
+340 IHLVVRFRELQAKEPGGNP
-355 DRSPRQLTADTVH
+355 RDLVARTVH
-368 FMFTPILYA
+368 FMFTPILYT

-385 VSLLVS
+385 VSLLIS

-407 GMALVVIFL
+407 AMALGVIFL
-416 LFPAV
+416 LFPSVVA
-421 MVLLPRSH
+421 LLPRTQ

-455 GVAVLLA
+455 GVAVVLA
-462 VVSALGVTR
+462 VISAFGAAR

-476 RFIDYFDTDTEIFQ
+476 RFIDYFDEDTEIFQ
-490 GMLEIDRH
+490 GMLEIDQH

-517 EEEEGFED
+517 EEEEEFE
-525 EGFYAEDFYAE
+525 EDFYGDLEGEAE
-536 LGGESGA
+536 ESPP
-543 ASLGYWFNPLRLGE
+543 GYWFNPLRLGE
-557 LRKLHEWLDAQP
+557 LRQLHEWLDAQP
-569 ETGKVLSLHTLI
+569 EIGKVLSLDTMI
-581 RMAESV
+581 RMAESI
-587 NEGEPLDDLKISL
+587 NDGEPLDDLKISL

-615 LLHPFMSEDGN
+615 LLRPFLSEDGN
-626 TLRVQIRVI
+626 RLRVSLRVI
-635 DSDPNLRRAELLERI
+635 DSDVSLRRAELIERV
-650 DRFLHTEMG
+650 DGFLSEEMG
-659 YDESRFRQSGLLV
+659 YDESRYRQSGLLV

-684 QVQTIGF
+684 QIQTIGF
-691 VFLSILG
+691 VFLSILA

-710 LIAILPNM
+710 LIAIMPNM
-718 LPALMVLGTMG
+718 LPALLVLGTMG

-816 LAMLTALV
+816 LAVLTALV

-837 RPMGIKQA
+837 RPMGQAKAD

>member
-1 MLPAGISPFMTQ
+1 MTD
-13 RLLAFYDRL
+13 RLRAFYDHL

-28 VALTVLVVVVGA
+28 AVLVFLAAVVAA

-56 LLLENDQDLRYFREV
+56 LLLENDEDLRYYRKV
-71 LEEYG
+71 LEQYG
-76 SRDFL
+76 TRDFL
-81 FVTYRPDL
+81 FVTYNPDA
-89 PVLDLAALGRLEALR
+89 PMLDPAMLEGLEALR
-104 GDLLALP
+104 EDLLAVP
-111 AITDVVTIM
+111 AVEDVVTIL
-120 DVPLLNSPPIS
+120 DVPLLNSPPID
-131 FTDLGSINRTLR
+131 FTELGDTNRTLR
-143 DADTDLDLAQ
+143 DADTDQELAQ
-153 RELTTSPFYR
+153 RELTTSPFYS

-168 ADGET
+168 KDGET
-173 TALVAYLQEDTV
+173 TALAAYLKADTV
-185 GNALLSERTALRDAR
+185 GNELLRERTQLRDAR
-200 YEGAL
+200 REGTL
-205 DEAGRRRL
+205 NEAGLQRL
-213 NEVTRQYADHT
+213 DEVTRQYADHM
-224 AAITDKR
+224 AEVAEKR
-231 GHDLAAVRAVLD
+231 ADTIAEVRAVLD
-243 RHREGTRIFL
+243 HHRDEARIFL

-272 TFGSSVFVFLVLML
+272 TFGISVFVFLILML

-292 LRWVLLP
+292 LRWILLP
-299 LSGCAAAVAMM
+299 LTGCAAAVVLM

-333 IICMSMM
+333 IICMSMT
-340 IHLVVRFRELQEKNP
+340 IHLVVRFRELQAKEPGGNP
-355 DRSPRQLTADTVH
+355 RDLVARTVH
-368 FMFTPILYA
+368 FMFTPILYT

-385 VSLLVS
+385 VSLLIS

-407 GMALVVIFL
+407 AMALGVIFL
-416 LFPAV
+416 LFPSV
-421 MVLLPRSH
+421 VSLLPRTQ

-441 AFARLTERHRKPIL
+441 AFAKLTERHRKPIL
-455 GVAVLLA
+455 GVAVVLA
-462 VVSALGVTR
+462 VISAFGAAR

-476 RFIDYFDTDTEIFQ
+476 RFIDYFDEDTEIFQ
-490 GMLEIDRH
+490 GMLEIDQH

-517 EEEEGFED
+517 EEEEEFE
-525 EGFYAEDFYAE
+525 EDFYGE
-536 LGGESGA
+536 LEGEVEESPP
-543 ASLGYWFNPLRLGE
+543 GYWFNPLRLGE
-557 LRKLHEWLDAQP
+557 LRQLHEWLDAQP
-569 ETGKVLSLHTLI
+569 EIGKVLSLDTMI
-581 RMAESV
+581 RMAESI
-587 NEGEPLDDLKISL
+587 NDGEPLDDLKISL

-615 LLHPFMSEDGN
+615 LLRPFLSEDGN
-626 TLRVQIRVI
+626 RLRVSLRVI
-635 DSDPNLRRAELLERI
+635 DSDATLRRAELIERV
-650 DRFLHTEMG
+650 DGFLSEEMG
-659 YDESRFRQSGLLV
+659 YDDSRYRQSGLLV

-684 QVQTIGF
+684 QIQTIGF
-691 VFLSILG
+691 VFLSILA

-710 LIAILPNM
+710 LIAIMPNM
-718 LPALMVLGTMG
+718 LPALLVLGTMG

-837 RPMGIKQA
+837 RPLGQAKAD

>member
-1 MLPAGISPFMTQ
+1 MID
-13 RLLAFYDRL
+13 RLIAFYDRL

-28 VALTVLVVVVGA
+28 AVLVFLGAVVAA

-56 LLLENDQDLRYFREV
+56 LLLEGDEDLRYYRKV
-71 LEEYG
+71 LEQYG
-76 SRDFL
+76 TRDFL
-81 FVTYRPDL
+81 FVTYNPHA
-89 PVLDLAALGRLEALR
+89 PMLDSAMLEGLDALR
-104 GDLLALP
+104 EDLLAVP
-111 AITDVVTIM
+111 AVEDVVTIL
-120 DVPLLNSPPIS
+120 DVPLLNSPPID
-131 FTDLGSINRTLR
+131 FTELGSINRTLR
-143 DADTDLDLAQ
+143 DADVDQELAQ
-153 RELTTSPFYR
+153 RELTTSPFYS

-168 ADGET
+168 KDGET
-173 TALVAYLQEDTV
+173 TALAVYLKTDTV
-185 GNALLSERTALRDAR
+185 GNDLLRERTRLRDAR
-200 YEGAL
+200 DGETLDGAGL
-205 DEAGRRRL
+205 QRL
-213 NEVTRQYADHT
+213 EEVTRQYADHM
-224 AAITDKR
+224 
-231 GHDLAAVRAVLD
+231 AAVAEQRAVTIAEVRTVLD
-243 RHREGTRIFL
+243 RHREGARIFL

-272 TFGSSVFVFLVLML
+272 TFGISVFVFLILML

-292 LRWVLLP
+292 LRWILLP
-299 LSGCAAAVAMM
+299 LAGCAAAVVLM

-333 IICMSMM
+333 IICMSMT
-340 IHLVVRFRELQEKNP
+340 IHLVVRFREIQGKEPDGNP
-355 DRSPRQLTADTVH
+355 RDLVARTVH
-368 FMFTPILYA
+368 FMFTPILYT

-385 VSLLVS
+385 VSLLIS

-407 GMALVVIFL
+407 AMALGVIFL

-421 MVLLPRSH
+421 VVLLPRTH

-441 AFARLTERHRKPIL
+441 AFARLTERYRKPIL
-455 GVAVLLA
+455 GIAVVLA
-462 VVSALGVTR
+462 VVSAFGAAR

-517 EEEEGFED
+517 EDEEFEEDFYGDLED
-525 EGFYAEDFYAE
+525 EGE
-536 LGGESGA
+536 ES
-543 ASLGYWFNPLRLGE
+543 SPGYWFNPLRLGE
-557 LRKLHEWLDAQP
+557 LRRLHEWLDAQP
-569 ETGKVLSLHTLI
+569 EIGKVLSLDTMM
-581 RMAESV
+581 RMAESI
-587 NEGEPLDDLKISL
+587 NDGEPLDDLKIGL
-600 LREGLSRLPEDMQDV
+600 LREGLSRLPDEMQDV
-615 LLHPFMSEDGN
+615 LLRPFLSEDGN
-626 TLRVQIRVI
+626 RLRVQLRVI
-635 DSDPNLRRAELLERI
+635 DSDTTLRRAELLERV
-650 DRFLHTEMG
+650 DRFLGEEMAYG
-659 YDESRFRQSGLLV
+659 ESRYRQSGLLV

-684 QVQTIGF
+684 QIQTIGF
-691 VFLSILG
+691 VFLSILA

-718 LPALMVLGTMG
+718 LPALLVLGTMG

-837 RPMGIKQA
+837 RPMGKTAVGRE

>member
-1 MLPAGISPFMTQ
+1 MTD
-13 RLLAFYDRL
+13 RLRAFYDRL

-28 VALTVLVVVVGA
+28 AVLIFLGAVVAA
-40 MVTQA
+40 MLTQA

-56 LLLENDQDLRYFREV
+56 LLLEGDEDLRYYRKV
-71 LEEYG
+71 LEQYG
-76 SRDFL
+76 TRDFL
-81 FVTYRPDL
+81 FVTYNPHA
-89 PVLDLAALGRLEALR
+89 PMLDPAMLEGLEALR
-104 GDLLALP
+104 EDLLAVP
-111 AITDVVTIM
+111 AVEDVVTIL
-120 DVPLLNSPPIS
+120 DVPLLNSPPID
-131 FTDLGSINRTLR
+131 FTELGSTNRTLR
-143 DADTDLDLAQ
+143 DADAD
-153 RELTTSPFYR
+153 RELARRELATSPFYS

-168 ADGET
+168 KDGET
-173 TALVAYLQEDTV
+173 TALAVYLKTDTA
-185 GNALLSERTALRDAR
+185 GNDLLRERTRLRDAR
-200 YEGAL
+200 DGGTL
-205 DEAGRRRL
+205 DEAGRQRL
-213 NEVTRQYADHT
+213 EAVTRQYADHM
-224 AAITDKR
+224 AVVAEQR
-231 GHDLAAVRAVLD
+231 ARNVAEVRAVLD
-243 RHREGTRIFL
+243 RHREGARIFL
-253 GGVAMIATDMIDF
+253 GGVAMIASDMIDF
-266 IDSDLR
+266 IAGDLR
-272 TFGSSVFVFLVLML
+272 TFGLSVFVFLILML

-292 LRWVLLP
+292 LRWILLP
-299 LSGCAAAVAMM
+299 LAACAASVVLM

-333 IICMSMM
+333 IICMSMT
-340 IHLVVRFRELQEKNP
+340 IHLVVRFRELQAKEP
-355 DRSPRQLTADTVH
+355 DSSPRDLVARTVH
-368 FMFTPILYA
+368 FMFIPILYA

-385 VSLLVS
+385 VSLLIS
-391 GIRPVIDFGY
+391 GIRPVIDFGH

-407 GMALVVIFL
+407 AMAFGVIFL

-421 MVLLPRSH
+421 VVLLPRTH

-455 GVAVLLA
+455 GVAAVLA
-462 VVSALGVTR
+462 VASAFGAAR

-476 RFIDYFDTDTEIFQ
+476 RFIDYFDADTEIFQ

-498 LGGTTPLDIILEAD
+498 LGGTTPLDILLEAD
-512 PEALV
+512 PEVLV
-517 EEEEGFED
+517 GDEEEFEEDFYGDLEEEGE
-525 EGFYAEDFYAE
+525 
-536 LGGESGA
+536 ES
-543 ASLGYWFNPLRLGE
+543 SPGYWFNPLRLGE
-557 LRKLHEWLDAQP
+557 LRQLHEWLDAQP
-569 ETGKVLSLHTLI
+569 EIGKVLSLDTMI
-581 RMAESV
+581 RMAESI
-587 NEGEPLDDLKISL
+587 NDGEPLDDLKISL
-600 LREGLSRLPEDMQDV
+600 FREGLSRLPEDMQDV
-615 LLHPFMSEDGN
+615 LLRPFMSEDGN
-626 TLRVQIRVI
+626 RLRVQLRVI
-635 DSDPNLRRAELLERI
+635 DSDTTLRRAELIERV
-650 DRFLHTEMG
+650 DAFLAEEMA
-659 YDESRFRQSGLLV
+659 YDESRYRQSGLLV

-684 QVQTIGF
+684 QIQTIGF
-691 VFLSILG
+691 VFLSILA

-718 LPALMVLGTMG
+718 LPALLVLGTMG

-837 RPMGIKQA
+837 RPMGQAKAD

>member
-1 MLPAGISPFMTQ
+1 MID
-13 RLLAFYDRL
+13 RLRAFYDRL

-28 VALTVLVVVVGA
+28 AVLVFLGVVVA
-40 MVTQA
+40 VMVTQA

-56 LLLENDQDLRYFREV
+56 LLLEGDEDLRYYRKV
-71 LEEYG
+71 LEQYG
-76 SRDFL
+76 TRDFL
-81 FVTYRPDL
+81 FVTYNPHA
-89 PVLDLAALGRLEALR
+89 PMLDAAMLEDLEALR
-104 GDLLALP
+104 EALLAVP
-111 AITDVVTIM
+111 AVEDVVTIL
-120 DVPLLNSPPIS
+120 DVPLLNSPPID
-131 FTDLGSINRTLR
+131 FTELGSTNRTLR
-143 DADTDLDLAQ
+143 DADVDRELAQ
-153 RELTTSPFYR
+153 RELTTSPFYS

-168 ADGET
+168 KDGET
-173 TALVAYLQEDTV
+173 TALAVYLKTDTA
-185 GNALLSERTALRDAR
+185 GNDLLRERTRLRDAR
-200 YEGAL
+200 DEGTL
-205 DEAGRRRL
+205 DEAGRQRL
-213 NEVTRQYADHT
+213 EIVTRQYADHM
-224 AAITDKR
+224 AVVAEQR
-231 GHDLAAVRAVLD
+231 ARNVAEVRAVLD
-243 RHREGTRIFL
+243 RHREGARIFL
-253 GGVAMIATDMIDF
+253 GGVAMIASDMIDF
-266 IDSDLR
+266 IGSDLR
-272 TFGSSVFVFLVLML
+272 TFGLSVFVFLILML

-292 LRWVLLP
+292 LRWILLP
-299 LSGCAAAVAMM
+299 LAACAASVVMM

-333 IICMSMM
+333 IICMSMT
-340 IHLVVRFRELQEKNP
+340 IHLVVRFRELQAKEP
-355 DRSPRQLTADTVH
+355 DVSSRDLVARTVH
-368 FMFTPILYA
+368 FMFIPILYA

-385 VSLLVS
+385 VSLLIS

-407 GMALVVIFL
+407 AMAFGVIFL

-421 MVLLPRSH
+421 VVLLPRTH

-455 GVAVLLA
+455 GVAAVLA
-462 VVSALGVTR
+462 VVSAFGAAR

-476 RFIDYFDTDTEIFQ
+476 RFIDYFDADTEIFQ

-498 LGGTTPLDIILEAD
+498 LGGTTPLDILLEAD

-517 EEEEGFED
+517 GDEEEFEEDFYGDLEEEGE
-525 EGFYAEDFYAE
+525 
-536 LGGESGA
+536 ES
-543 ASLGYWFNPLRLGE
+543 SPGYWFNPLRLGE
-557 LRKLHEWLDAQP
+557 LRQLHEWLDAQP
-569 ETGKVLSLHTLI
+569 EIGKVLSLDTMI
-581 RMAESV
+581 RMAESI
-587 NEGEPLDDLKISL
+587 NDGEPLDDLKISL
-600 LREGLSRLPEDMQDV
+600 FREGLSRLPEDMQDV
-615 LLHPFMSEDGN
+615 LLRPFMSEDGN
-626 TLRVQIRVI
+626 RLRVQLRVI
-635 DSDPNLRRAELLERI
+635 DSDTTLRRAELIERV
-650 DRFLHTEMG
+650 DAFLAEKMA
-659 YDESRFRQSGLLV
+659 YDESRYRQSGLLV

-684 QVQTIGF
+684 QIQTIGF
-691 VFLSILG
+691 VFLSILA

-718 LPALMVLGTMG
+718 LPALLVLGTMG

-837 RPMGIKQA
+837 RPMGEAKAD

>member
-1 MLPAGISPFMTQ
+1 MTD
-13 RLLAFYDRL
+13 RLCAFYDHL

-28 VALTVLVVVVGA
+28 AVLVFLAAVVAA

-56 LLLENDQDLRYFREV
+56 LLLENDEDLRYYRKV
-71 LEEYG
+71 LEQYG
-76 SRDFL
+76 TRDFL
-81 FVTYRPDL
+81 FVTYNPDA
-89 PVLDLAALGRLEALR
+89 PMLDPAMLEGLEALR
-104 GDLLALP
+104 EDLLAVP
-111 AITDVVTIM
+111 AVEDVVTIL
-120 DVPLLNSPPIS
+120 DVPLLNSPPID
-131 FTDLGSINRTLR
+131 FTELGDTTRTLR
-143 DADTDLDLAQ
+143 DADTDQELAQ
-153 RELTTSPFYR
+153 RELTTSPFYS

-168 ADGET
+168 KDGET
-173 TALVAYLQEDTV
+173 TALAAYLKADTV
-185 GNALLSERTALRDAR
+185 GNELLSERTRLRDAR
-200 YEGAL
+200 REGTL
-205 DEAGRRRL
+205 DEAGLQRL
-213 NEVTRQYADHT
+213 DAVTRQYADHM
-224 AAITDKR
+224 AEVAEKR
-231 GHDLAAVRAVLD
+231 AGTIAEVRAVLD
-243 RHREGTRIFL
+243 RHRDEARIFL

-272 TFGSSVFVFLVLML
+272 TFGISVFIFLILML

-292 LRWVLLP
+292 LRWILLP
-299 LSGCAAAVAMM
+299 LTGCAAAVVLM

-333 IICMSMM
+333 IICMSMT
-340 IHLVVRFRELQEKNP
+340 IHLVVRFRELQSKEPGGNP
-355 DRSPRQLTADTVH
+355 RDLVARTVH
-368 FMFTPILYA
+368 FMFTPILYT

-385 VSLLVS
+385 VSLLIS

-407 GMALVVIFL
+407 AMALGVIFL
-416 LFPAV
+416 LFPSVVA
-421 MVLLPRSH
+421 LLPRTQ

-455 GVAVLLA
+455 GVAVVLA
-462 VVSALGVTR
+462 VISAFGAAR

-476 RFIDYFDTDTEIFQ
+476 RFIDYFDEDTEIFQ
-490 GMLEIDRH
+490 GMLEIDQH

-517 EEEEGFED
+517 EEEEEFE
-525 EGFYAEDFYAE
+525 EDFYGE
-536 LGGESGA
+536 LEGEADESPP
-543 ASLGYWFNPLRLGE
+543 GYWFNPLRLGE
-557 LRKLHEWLDAQP
+557 LRQLHEWLDAQP
-569 ETGKVLSLHTLI
+569 EIGKVLSLDTMI
-581 RMAESV
+581 RMAESI
-587 NEGEPLDDLKISL
+587 NDGEPLDDLKISL

-615 LLHPFMSEDGN
+615 LLRPFLSEDGN
-626 TLRVQIRVI
+626 RLRVSLRVI
-635 DSDPNLRRAELLERI
+635 DSDVSLRRAELIERV
-650 DRFLHTEMG
+650 DGFLSEEMG
-659 YDESRFRQSGLLV
+659 YDESRYRQSGLLV

-684 QVQTIGF
+684 QIQTIGF
-691 VFLSILG
+691 VFLSILA

-710 LIAILPNM
+710 LIAIMPNM
-718 LPALMVLGTMG
+718 LPALLVLGTMG

-837 RPMGIKQA
+837 RPMGQAKAE

>member
-1 MLPAGISPFMTQ
+1 MID
-13 RLLAFYDRL
+13 RLIAFYDRL

-28 VALTVLVVVVGA
+28 AVLVFLGAVVAA

-56 LLLENDQDLRYFREV
+56 LLLEGDEDLRYYRKV
-71 LEEYG
+71 LEQYG
-76 SRDFL
+76 TRDFL
-81 FVTYRPDL
+81 FVTYNPHA
-89 PVLDLAALGRLEALR
+89 PMLDSAMLEGLDALR
-104 GDLLALP
+104 EDLLAVP
-111 AITDVVTIM
+111 AVEDVVTIL
-120 DVPLLNSPPIS
+120 DVPLLNSPPID
-131 FTDLGSINRTLR
+131 FTELGSTNRTLR
-143 DADTDLDLAQ
+143 DADVDQELAQ
-153 RELTTSPFYR
+153 RELTTSPFYS

-168 ADGET
+168 KDGET
-173 TALVAYLQEDTV
+173 TALAVYLKTDTV
-185 GNALLSERTALRDAR
+185 GNDLLRERTRLRDAR
-200 YEGAL
+200 DGGTLDGAGL
-205 DEAGRRRL
+205 QRL
-213 NEVTRQYADHT
+213 EEVTWQYADHM
-224 AAITDKR
+224 AAVAEQRAVTI
-231 GHDLAAVRAVLD
+231 AEVRAVLD
-243 RHREGTRIFL
+243 RHRESARIFL

-272 TFGSSVFVFLVLML
+272 TFGISVFVFLILML

-292 LRWVLLP
+292 LRWILLP
-299 LSGCAAAVAMM
+299 LAGCAAAVVLM

-333 IICMSMM
+333 IICMSMT
-340 IHLVVRFRELQEKNP
+340 IHLVVRFRELQAKEP
-355 DRSPRQLTADTVH
+355 DSTPRDLVARTVH
-368 FMFTPILYA
+368 FMFTPILYT

-385 VSLLVS
+385 VSLLIS

-407 GMALVVIFL
+407 AMALGVIFL

-421 MVLLPRSH
+421 VVLLPRTH

-441 AFARLTERHRKPIL
+441 AFARLTERYRKPIL
-455 GVAVLLA
+455 GVAVVLA
-462 VVSALGVTR
+462 VVSAFGAAR

-512 PEALV
+512 PETLV
-517 EEEEGFED
+517 EDEEFEEDFYGDLED
-525 EGFYAEDFYAE
+525 EGEE
-536 LGGESGA
+536 TSP
-543 ASLGYWFNPLRLGE
+543 GYWFNPLRLGE
-557 LRKLHEWLDAQP
+557 LRRLHEWLDAQP
-569 ETGKVLSLHTLI
+569 EIGKVLSLDTMM
-581 RMAESV
+581 RMAESI
-587 NEGEPLDDLKISL
+587 NDGEPLDDLKIGL
-600 LREGLSRLPEDMQDV
+600 LREGLSRLPDDMQDV
-615 LLHPFMSEDGN
+615 LLRPFLSEDGN
-626 TLRVQIRVI
+626 RLRVQLRVI
-635 DSDPNLRRAELLERI
+635 DSDPTLRRAELLERV
-650 DRFLHTEMG
+650 DRFLGEEMA
-659 YDESRFRQSGLLV
+659 YEESRYRQSGLLV

-684 QVQTIGF
+684 QIQTIGF
-691 VFLSILG
+691 VFLSILA

-718 LPALMVLGTMG
+718 LPALLVLGTMG

-837 RPMGIKQA
+837 RPMSKTAVGRE

>member
-1 MLPAGISPFMTQ
+1 MND
-13 RLLAFYDRL
+13 RLREFYDRL

-28 VALTVLVVVVGA
+28 AVLVFLAAVVALMA
-40 MVTQA
+40 TQA
-45 GNFRLDASSDS
+45 GNFRLDASADS
-56 LLLENDQDLRYFREV
+56 LLLEGDEDLRYYRKV
-71 LEEYG
+71 LEQYG
-76 SRDFL
+76 SRDLL
-81 FVTYRPDL
+81 FVTYNPAAPMLDAAMLEDL
-89 PVLDLAALGRLEALR
+89 DSLR
-104 GDLLALP
+104 EDLLTVP
-111 AITDVVTIM
+111 AVEDVVTIM
-120 DVPLLNSPPIS
+120 DVPLLNSPPID
-131 FTDLGSINRTLR
+131 FTELGSTNRTLR
-143 DADTDLDLAQ
+143 DAGVDPYLAL
-153 RELTTSPFYR
+153 RELSTSPFYS

-168 ADGET
+168 QDGET
-173 TALVAYLQEDTV
+173 TSLAVYLKADDA
-185 GNALLSERTALRDAR
+185 GNELLNERTRLRDAR
-200 YEGAL
+200 RAGTL
-205 DEAGRRRL
+205 DEAGRQRL
-213 NEVTRQYADHT
+213 AEVSRQYADH
-224 AAITDKR
+224 
-231 GHDLAAVRAVLD
+231 LAAFSDQRAVTIAEVRAVLD
-243 RHREGTRIFL
+243 RHRSEARIFL
-253 GGVAMIATDMIDF
+253 GGVAMIVTDMIEF

-272 TFGSSVFVFLVLML
+272 TFGASVFVFLILML

-292 LRWVLLP
+292 LRWILLP
-299 LSGCAAAVAMM
+299 LAACTASVLLM

-333 IICMSMM
+333 IICMSMT
-340 IHLVVRFRELQEKNP
+340 IHLVVRFRELQGKQP
-355 DRSPRQLTADTVH
+355 DAGPRELVAQAVH
-368 FMFTPILYA
+368 FMFIPILYA

-385 VSLLVS
+385 VSLLIS
-391 GIRPVIDFGY
+391 GIRPVIDFGH

-407 GMALVVIFL
+407 AMAFCVIFL

-421 MVLLPRSH
+421 VVLLPRAG

-455 GVAVLLA
+455 GVAAALA
-462 VVSALGVTR
+462 VASAFGAAR

-476 RFIDYFDTDTEIFQ
+476 RFIDYFDDDTEIFQ
-490 GMLEIDRH
+490 GMLEIDQH
-498 LGGTTPLDIILEAD
+498 LGGTTPLDIVLEAD
-512 PEALV
+512 PEALAV
-517 EEEEGFED
+517 EEEEFED
-525 EGFYAEDFYAE
+525 DFYGE
-536 LGGESGA
+536 LGDEEEESPP
-543 ASLGYWFNPLRLGE
+543 GYWFNPLRLGE
-557 LRKLHEWLDAQP
+557 LRELHSWLDAQP
-569 ETGKVLSLHTLI
+569 EIGKVLSLDTMI
-581 RMAESV
+581 RMAESI
-587 NEGEPLDDLKISL
+587 NDGEPLDDLKISL
-600 LREGLSRLPEDMQDV
+600 LREGLERLPEDMQEV
-615 LLHPFMSEDGN
+615 LLRPFLSEDGN
-626 TLRVQIRVI
+626 RLRVLLRVI
-635 DSDPNLRRAELLERI
+635 DSDETLRRAELLERI
-650 DRFLHTEMG
+650 DRFLAEEMG
-659 YDESRFRQSGLLV
+659 YDESRYRQSGMLV

-684 QVQTIGF
+684 QIQTIGF
-691 VFLSILG
+691 VFLSILA

-718 LPALMVLGTMG
+718 LPALLVLGTMG

-816 LAMLTALV
+816 LAMLTALI

-837 RPMGIKQA
+837 HPLGPAAAAQEQPQGG

>member
-1 MLPAGISPFMTQ
+1 MID
-13 RLLAFYDRL
+13 RLIAFYDRL

-28 VALTVLVVVVGA
+28 AVLVFLGAVVAA

-56 LLLENDQDLRYFREV
+56 LLLEGDEDLRYYRKV
-71 LEEYG
+71 LEQYG
-76 SRDFL
+76 TRDFL
-81 FVTYRPDL
+81 FVTYNPHA
-89 PVLDLAALGRLEALR
+89 PMLDSAMLEGLDALR
-104 GDLLALP
+104 EDLLAVP
-111 AITDVVTIM
+111 AVEDVVTIL
-120 DVPLLNSPPIS
+120 DVPLLNSPPID
-131 FTDLGSINRTLR
+131 FTELGSINRTLR
-143 DADTDLDLAQ
+143 DADVDQELAQ
-153 RELTTSPFYR
+153 RELTTSPFYS

-168 ADGET
+168 KDGET
-173 TALVAYLQEDTV
+173 TALAVYLKTDTV
-185 GNALLSERTALRDAR
+185 GNDLLRERTRLRDAR
-200 YEGAL
+200 DGETLDGAGL
-205 DEAGRRRL
+205 QRL
-213 NEVTRQYADHT
+213 EEVTRQYADHM
-224 AAITDKR
+224 
-231 GHDLAAVRAVLD
+231 AAVAEQRAVTIAEVRTVLD
-243 RHREGTRIFL
+243 RHREGARIFL

-272 TFGSSVFVFLVLML
+272 TFGISVFVFLILML

-292 LRWVLLP
+292 LRWILLP
-299 LSGCAAAVAMM
+299 LAGCAAAVVLM

-333 IICMSMM
+333 IICMSMT
-340 IHLVVRFRELQEKNP
+340 IHLVVRFREIQGKEPDGNP
-355 DRSPRQLTADTVH
+355 RDLVARTVH
-368 FMFTPILYA
+368 FMFTPILYT

-385 VSLLVS
+385 VSLLIS

-407 GMALVVIFL
+407 AMALGVIFL

-421 MVLLPRSH
+421 VVLLPRTH

-441 AFARLTERHRKPIL
+441 AFARLTERYRKPIL
-455 GVAVLLA
+455 GVAVVLA
-462 VVSALGVTR
+462 VVSAFGAAR

-512 PEALV
+512 PETLV
-517 EEEEGFED
+517 EDEEFE
-525 EGFYAEDFYAE
+525 EDFYGDLE
-536 LGGESGA
+536 GEGEES
-543 ASLGYWFNPLRLGE
+543 SPGYWFNPLRLGE
-557 LRKLHEWLDAQP
+557 LRRLHEWLDAQP
-569 ETGKVLSLHTLI
+569 EIGKVLSLDTMM
-581 RMAESV
+581 RMAESI
-587 NEGEPLDDLKISL
+587 NDGEPLDDLKIGL
-600 LREGLSRLPEDMQDV
+600 LREGLSRLPDEMQDV
-615 LLHPFMSEDGN
+615 LLRPFLSEDGN
-626 TLRVQIRVI
+626 RLRVQLRVI
-635 DSDPNLRRAELLERI
+635 DSDTTLRRAELLERV
-650 DRFLHTEMG
+650 DRFLGEEMAYG
-659 YDESRFRQSGLLV
+659 ESRYRQSGLLV

-684 QVQTIGF
+684 QIQTIGF
-691 VFLSILG
+691 VFLSILA

-718 LPALMVLGTMG
+718 LPALLVLGTMG

-837 RPMGIKQA
+837 RPMGKTAVGRE

>member
-1 MLPAGISPFMTQ
+1 MID
-13 RLLAFYDRL
+13 RLRAFYDHL

-28 VALTVLVVVVGA
+28 AVIVFLLAVVGA

-56 LLLENDQDLRYFREV
+56 LLLEGDEDLRYYRKL
-71 LEEYG
+71 LEQYG
-76 SRDFL
+76 TRDFL
-81 FVTYRPDL
+81 FVTYNPHA
-89 PVLDLAALGRLEALR
+89 PMLDPAMLENLDALR
-104 GDLLALP
+104 EDLLAVP
-111 AITDVVTIM
+111 AAEDVVTIL
-120 DVPLLNSPPIS
+120 DVPLLNSPPID
-131 FTDLGSINRTLR
+131 FTELGSTNRTLR
-143 DADTDLDLAQ
+143 DADADRELAR
-153 RELTTSPFYR
+153 RELTTSPFYS

-168 ADGET
+168 KDGET
-173 TALVAYLQEDTV
+173 TALAVYLEADTA
-185 GNALLSERTALRDAR
+185 GDELLLERTRLRDAR
-200 YEGAL
+200 RDGTL
-205 DEAGRRRL
+205 DEAGWLRL
-213 NEVTRQYADHT
+213 EEVTRQYAEHM
-224 AAITDKR
+224 AGVAEKR
-231 GHDLAAVRAVLD
+231 ADTIAEVREVLD
-243 RHREGTRIFL
+243 RHRDEARIFL

-272 TFGSSVFVFLVLML
+272 TFGISVFIFLILML

-292 LRWVLLP
+292 LRWILLP
-299 LSGCAAAVAMM
+299 LAGCAAAVVLM

-333 IICMSMM
+333 IICMSMT
-340 IHLVVRFRELQEKNP
+340 IHLVVRFRELQGKQLEAT
-355 DRSPRQLTADTVH
+355 PRELVAQTVH
-368 FMFTPILYA
+368 FMFIPILYT

-385 VSLLVS
+385 VSLLIS

-407 GMALVVIFL
+407 AMALCVIFL

-421 MVLLPRSH
+421 VVLLPRVR

-441 AFARLTERHRKPIL
+441 AFARLTERFRKPIL
-455 GVAVLLA
+455 GVAVVLA
-462 VVSALGVTR
+462 VVSAFGAAR

-490 GMLEIDRH
+490 GMLEIDQH

-512 PEALV
+512 PEALA
-517 EEEEGFED
+517 ED
-525 EGFYAEDFYAE
+525 EEFEEEDFYGDLEEEAE
-536 LGGESGA
+536 ES
-543 ASLGYWFNPLRLGE
+543 SPGYWFNPLRLGE
-557 LRKLHEWLDAQP
+557 LRRLHEWLDAQP
-569 ETGKVLSLHTLI
+569 EIGKVLSLDTMI
-581 RMAESV
+581 RMAESI
-587 NEGEPLDDLKISL
+587 NDGEPLDDLKISL
-600 LREGLSRLPEDMQDV
+600 LREGLSRLPEDMQEV
-615 LLHPFMSEDGN
+615 LLRPFLSEDGN
-626 TLRVQIRVI
+626 RLRVLLRVI
-635 DSDPNLRRAELLERI
+635 DSDVNLRRAELIERV
-650 DRFLHTEMG
+650 DSFLSEEMA
-659 YDESRFRQSGLLV
+659 YDESRYRQSGLLV

-684 QVQTIGF
+684 QIQTIGF
-691 VFLSILG
+691 VFLSILA

-718 LPALMVLGTMG
+718 LPALLVLGTMG

-764 FPEDRDYRA
+764 FPADRDYRA

-837 RPMGIKQA
+837 RPMGQAKAD

>member
-1 MLPAGISPFMTQ
+1 MID
-13 RLLAFYDRL
+13 RLIAFYDRL

-28 VALTVLVVVVGA
+28 AVLVFLGAVVAA

-56 LLLENDQDLRYFREV
+56 LLLEGDEDLRYYRKV
-71 LEEYG
+71 LEQYG
-76 SRDFL
+76 TRDFL
-81 FVTYRPDL
+81 FVTYNPHA
-89 PVLDLAALGRLEALR
+89 PMLDSAMLEGLDALR
-104 GDLLALP
+104 EDLLAVP
-111 AITDVVTIM
+111 AVEDVVTIL
-120 DVPLLNSPPIS
+120 DVPLLNSPPID
-131 FTDLGSINRTLR
+131 FTELGSINRTLR
-143 DADTDLDLAQ
+143 DADVDQELAQ
-153 RELTTSPFYR
+153 RELTTSPFYS

-168 ADGET
+168 KDGET
-173 TALVAYLQEDTV
+173 TALAVYLKTDTV
-185 GNALLSERTALRDAR
+185 GNDLLRERTRLRDAR
-200 YEGAL
+200 DGETLDGAGL
-205 DEAGRRRL
+205 QRL
-213 NEVTRQYADHT
+213 EEVTRQYADHM
-224 AAITDKR
+224 
-231 GHDLAAVRAVLD
+231 AAVAEQRAVTIAEVRTVLD
-243 RHREGTRIFL
+243 RHRKGARIFL

-272 TFGSSVFVFLVLML
+272 TFGISVFVFLILML

-292 LRWVLLP
+292 LRWILLP
-299 LSGCAAAVAMM
+299 LAGCAAAVVLM

-333 IICMSMM
+333 IICMSMT
-340 IHLVVRFRELQEKNP
+340 IHLVVRFREIQGKEPDGNP
-355 DRSPRQLTADTVH
+355 RDLVARTVH
-368 FMFTPILYA
+368 FMFTPILYT

-385 VSLLVS
+385 VSLLIS

-407 GMALVVIFL
+407 AMALGVIFL

-421 MVLLPRSH
+421 VVLLPRTH

-441 AFARLTERHRKPIL
+441 AFARLTERYRKPIL
-455 GVAVLLA
+455 GVAVVLA
-462 VVSALGVTR
+462 VVSAFGAAR

-517 EEEEGFED
+517 EDEEFEEDFYGDLED
-525 EGFYAEDFYAE
+525 EGE
-536 LGGESGA
+536 ES
-543 ASLGYWFNPLRLGE
+543 SPGYWFNPLRLGE
-557 LRKLHEWLDAQP
+557 LRRLHEWLDAQP
-569 ETGKVLSLHTLI
+569 EIGKVLSLDTMM
-581 RMAESV
+581 RMAESI
-587 NEGEPLDDLKISL
+587 NDGEPLDDLKIGL
-600 LREGLSRLPEDMQDV
+600 LREGLSRLPDEMQDV
-615 LLHPFMSEDGN
+615 LLRPFLSEDGN
-626 TLRVQIRVI
+626 RLRVQLRVI
-635 DSDPNLRRAELLERI
+635 DSDTTLRRAELLERV
-650 DRFLHTEMG
+650 DRFLGEEMAYG
-659 YDESRFRQSGLLV
+659 ESRYRQSGLLV

-684 QVQTIGF
+684 QIQTIGF
-691 VFLSILG
+691 VFLSILA

-718 LPALMVLGTMG
+718 LPALLVLGTMG

-764 FPEDRDYRA
+764 FPQDRDYRA

-837 RPMGIKQA
+837 RPMGKTAVGRE

>member
-1 MLPAGISPFMTQ
+1 MID
-13 RLLAFYDRL
+13 RLRAFYDHL

-28 VALTVLVVVVGA
+28 AVLVFLAAVVAVLA
-40 MVTQA
+40 TQA

-56 LLLENDQDLRYFREV
+56 LLLEGDEDLRYYRKL
-71 LEEYG
+71 LEQYG
-76 SRDFL
+76 TRDFL
-81 FVTYRPDL
+81 FVTYNPHA
-89 PVLDLAALGRLEALR
+89 PMLDPAMLANLEALR
-104 GDLLALP
+104 ADLLAVP
-111 AITDVVTIM
+111 AAEDVVTIL
-120 DVPLLNSPPIS
+120 DVPLLNSPPID
-131 FTDLGSINRTLR
+131 FTELGGTNRTLR
-143 DADTDLDLAQ
+143 EADVDRELAQ
-153 RELTTSPFYR
+153 REFTASPFYS
-163 DMLMS
+163 DLLMS
-168 ADGET
+168 RDGET
-173 TALVAYLQEDTV
+173 TALAVYLKADTV
-185 GNALLSERTALRDAR
+185 GNELLRERTRLRDAR
-200 YEGAL
+200 RDGTL
-205 DEAGRRRL
+205 DEAGRLRL
-213 NEVTRQYADHT
+213 EEVTRQYADHMAGVAQGRAGT
-224 AAITDKR
+224 IAE
-231 GHDLAAVRAVLD
+231 VRAVLD
-243 RHREGTRIFL
+243 RHRDEARIFL

-272 TFGSSVFVFLVLML
+272 TFGISVFVFLILML

-292 LRWVLLP
+292 LRWILLP
-299 LSGCAAAVAMM
+299 LAGCAASVVLM

-333 IICMSMM
+333 IICMSMT
-340 IHLVVRFRELQEKNP
+340 IHLVVRFRELQGKQLEAT
-355 DRSPRQLTADTVH
+355 PRELAARTVH
-368 FMFTPILYA
+368 FMFIPILYA

-385 VSLLVS
+385 VSLLIS
-391 GIRPVIDFGY
+391 GIRPVIDFGH

-407 GMALVVIFL
+407 AMAFAVIFL

-421 MVLLPRSH
+421 VVLLPRAH

-455 GVAVLLA
+455 GVAAVLA
-462 VVSALGVTR
+462 VASAFGAAR

-476 RFIDYFDTDTEIFQ
+476 RFIDYFDADTEIFQ

-498 LGGTTPLDIILEAD
+498 LGGTTPLDIVLEAD

-517 EEEEGFED
+517 EDEEFEEDFYGELEGED
-525 EGFYAEDFYAE
+525 EG
-536 LGGESGA
+536 
-543 ASLGYWFNPLRLGE
+543 ASPGYWFNPLRLGE
-557 LRKLHEWLDAQP
+557 LRRLHDWLEAQP
-569 ETGKVLSLHTLI
+569 EIGKVLSLDTMI
-581 RMAESV
+581 RMAESI
-587 NEGEPLDDLKISL
+587 NDGEPLDDLKISL
-600 LREGLSRLPEDMQDV
+600 FREGLSRLPEDMQAV
-615 LLHPFMSEDGN
+615 LLRPFLSEDGN
-626 TLRVQIRVI
+626 RLRVQLRVI
-635 DSDPNLRRAELLERI
+635 DSDPALRRAELIERI
-650 DRFLHTEMG
+650 DRFLGEEMA
-659 YDESRFRQSGLLV
+659 YDASRYRQSGLLV

-684 QVQTIGF
+684 QIQTIGF
-691 VFLSILG
+691 VFLSILA

-718 LPALMVLGTMG
+718 LPALLVLGTMG

-837 RPMGIKQA
+837 RPMGPAKAE

>member
-1 MLPAGISPFMTQ
+1 MTD
-13 RLLAFYDRL
+13 RLRAFYDHL

-28 VALTVLVVVVGA
+28 AVLVFLAAVVAA

-56 LLLENDQDLRYFREV
+56 LLLENDEDLRYYRKV
-71 LEEYG
+71 LEQYG
-76 SRDFL
+76 TRDFL
-81 FVTYRPDL
+81 FVTYNPDA
-89 PVLDLAALGRLEALR
+89 PMLDPAMLEGLEALR
-104 GDLLALP
+104 EDLLAVP
-111 AITDVVTIM
+111 AVEDVVTIL
-120 DVPLLNSPPIS
+120 DVPLLNSPPID
-131 FTDLGSINRTLR
+131 FTELGDTTRTLR
-143 DADTDLDLAQ
+143 DADTDQELAQ
-153 RELTTSPFYR
+153 RELTTSPFYS

-168 ADGET
+168 KDGET
-173 TALVAYLQEDTV
+173 TALAAYLKADTV
-185 GNALLSERTALRDAR
+185 GNELLGERTRLRDAR
-200 YEGAL
+200 REGTL
-205 DEAGRRRL
+205 DEAGLQRL
-213 NEVTRQYADHT
+213 DEVTRQYADHM
-224 AAITDKR
+224 AEVAEKR
-231 GHDLAAVRAVLD
+231 TGTIAEVRAVLD
-243 RHREGTRIFL
+243 RHRDEARIFL

-272 TFGSSVFVFLVLML
+272 TFGISVFIFLILML

-292 LRWVLLP
+292 LRWILLP
-299 LSGCAAAVAMM
+299 LTGCAAAVVLM

-333 IICMSMM
+333 IICMSMT
-340 IHLVVRFRELQEKNP
+340 IHLVVRFRELQAKEPGGNP
-355 DRSPRQLTADTVH
+355 RDLVARTVH
-368 FMFTPILYA
+368 FMFTPILYT

-385 VSLLVS
+385 VSLLIS

-407 GMALVVIFL
+407 AMALGVIFL
-416 LFPAV
+416 LFPSVVA
-421 MVLLPRSH
+421 LLPRTQ

-455 GVAVLLA
+455 GVAVVLA
-462 VVSALGVTR
+462 VISAFGAAR

-476 RFIDYFDTDTEIFQ
+476 RFIDYFDEDTEIFQ
-490 GMLEIDRH
+490 GMLEIDQH

-517 EEEEGFED
+517 EEEEEFE
-525 EGFYAEDFYAE
+525 EDFYGDLEGEAE
-536 LGGESGA
+536 ESPP
-543 ASLGYWFNPLRLGE
+543 GYWFNPLRLGE
-557 LRKLHEWLDAQP
+557 LRQLHEWLDAQP
-569 ETGKVLSLHTLI
+569 EIGKVLSLDTMI
-581 RMAESV
+581 RMAESI
-587 NEGEPLDDLKISL
+587 NDGEPLDDLKISL

-615 LLHPFMSEDGN
+615 LLRPFLSEDGN
-626 TLRVQIRVI
+626 RLRVSLRVI
-635 DSDPNLRRAELLERI
+635 DSDVSLRRAELIERV
-650 DRFLHTEMG
+650 DGFLSEEMG
-659 YDESRFRQSGLLV
+659 YDDSRYRQSGLLV

-684 QVQTIGF
+684 QIQTIGF
-691 VFLSILG
+691 VFLSILA

-710 LIAILPNM
+710 LIAIMPNM
-718 LPALMVLGTMG
+718 LPALLVLGTMG

-764 FPEDRDYRA
+764 FPEDRDYQA

-837 RPMGIKQA
+837 RPMGQAKAD

>member
-1 MLPAGISPFMTQ
+1 MTD
-13 RLLAFYDRL
+13 RLRAFYDHL

-28 VALTVLVVVVGA
+28 AVLVFLAAVVAV

-56 LLLENDQDLRYFREV
+56 LLLENDEDLRYYRKV
-71 LEEYG
+71 LEQYG
-76 SRDFL
+76 TRDFL
-81 FVTYRPDL
+81 FVTYNPDAPML
-89 PVLDLAALGRLEALR
+89 DPVMLEGLEALR
-104 GDLLALP
+104 EDLLAVS
-111 AITDVVTIM
+111 AVEDVVTIL
-120 DVPLLNSPPIS
+120 DVPLLNSPPID
-131 FTDLGSINRTLR
+131 FTELGDTNRTLR
-143 DADTDLDLAQ
+143 DADTDQGLAQ
-153 RELTTSPFYR
+153 RELTTSPFYS

-168 ADGET
+168 KDGET
-173 TALVAYLQEDTV
+173 TALAAYLKADTV
-185 GNALLSERTALRDAR
+185 GNELLRERTRLRDAR
-200 YEGAL
+200 REGTL
-205 DEAGRRRL
+205 DEAGLQRL
-213 NEVTRQYADHT
+213 DEVTRQYADHM
-224 AAITDKR
+224 AEVAEKR
-231 GHDLAAVRAVLD
+231 ADTIAEVRAVLD
-243 RHREGTRIFL
+243 RHRDEARIFL

-272 TFGSSVFVFLVLML
+272 TFGISVFVFLILML

-292 LRWVLLP
+292 LRWILLP
-299 LSGCAAAVAMM
+299 LTGCAAAVVLM

-333 IICMSMM
+333 IICMSMT
-340 IHLVVRFRELQEKNP
+340 IHLVVRFRELQAKEPGGNP
-355 DRSPRQLTADTVH
+355 RDLVARTVH
-368 FMFTPILYA
+368 FMFTPILYT

-385 VSLLVS
+385 VSLLIS

-407 GMALVVIFL
+407 AMALGVIFL
-416 LFPAV
+416 LFPSVVA
-421 MVLLPRSH
+421 LLPRTQ

-441 AFARLTERHRKPIL
+441 AFAKLTERHRKPIL
-455 GVAVLLA
+455 GVAVVLA
-462 VVSALGVTR
+462 VVSAFGAAR

-476 RFIDYFDTDTEIFQ
+476 RFIDYFDEDTEIFQ
-490 GMLEIDRH
+490 GMLEIDQH

-517 EEEEGFED
+517 EEEEEFE
-525 EGFYAEDFYAE
+525 EDFYGELEGGAE
-536 LGGESGA
+536 ESPP
-543 ASLGYWFNPLRLGE
+543 GYWFNPLRLGE
-557 LRKLHEWLDAQP
+557 LRQLHEWLDAQP
-569 ETGKVLSLHTLI
+569 EIGKVLSLDTMI
-581 RMAESV
+581 RMAESI
-587 NEGEPLDDLKISL
+587 NDGEPLDDLKISL

-615 LLHPFMSEDGN
+615 LLRPFLSEDGN
-626 TLRVQIRVI
+626 RLRVSLRVI
-635 DSDPNLRRAELLERI
+635 DSDTTLRRAELIERV
-650 DRFLHTEMG
+650 DGFLSEEMG
-659 YDESRFRQSGLLV
+659 YDESRYRQSGLLV

-684 QVQTIGF
+684 QIQTIGF
-691 VFLSILG
+691 VFLSILA

-710 LIAILPNM
+710 LIAIMPNM
-718 LPALMVLGTMG
+718 LPALLVLGTMG

-837 RPMGIKQA
+837 RPMGQAKAD

>member
-1 MLPAGISPFMTQ
+1 MID
-13 RLLAFYDRL
+13 RLRAFYDHM

-28 VALTVLVVVVGA
+28 AVLVFLGAVVAA
-40 MVTQA
+40 MLTQA

-56 LLLENDQDLRYFREV
+56 LLLEGDEDMRYYRKM
-71 LEEYG
+71 LEQYG

-81 FVTYRPDL
+81 FVTYNPHA
-89 PVLDLAALGRLEALR
+89 PMLDPAMLEGLESLR
-104 GDLLALP
+104 EDLLAVP
-111 AITDVVTIM
+111 AVEDVISIL
-120 DVPLLNSPPIS
+120 DVPLLNSPPID
-131 FTDLGSINRTLR
+131 FTELGSTNRTLR
-143 DADTDLDLAQ
+143 DADADRALAR
-153 RELTTSPFYR
+153 REFTTSPFYS

-168 ADGET
+168 EDGET
-173 TALVAYLQEDTV
+173 TALAVYLKADTV
-185 GNALLSERTALRDAR
+185 GNELLRERTGLRDAR
-200 YEGAL
+200 RDGTL
-205 DEAGRRRL
+205 DETGRLRL
-213 NEVTRQYADHT
+213 EEVTRQYADHVAEVT
-224 AAITDKR
+224 EKR
-231 GHDLAAVRAVLD
+231 AGTIAEVRAVLD
-243 RHREGTRIFL
+243 RHRGDARIFL

-272 TFGSSVFVFLVLML
+272 TFGISVFVFLILML

-292 LRWVLLP
+292 LRWILLP
-299 LSGCAAAVAMM
+299 LAGCAASVVLM

-333 IICMSMM
+333 IICMSMT
-340 IHLVVRFRELQEKNP
+340 IHLVVRFRELQAREP
-355 DRSPRQLTADTVH
+355 GGSPRELVARTVH
-368 FMFTPILYA
+368 FMFIPILYA

-385 VSLLVS
+385 VSLLIS
-391 GIRPVIDFGY
+391 GIRPVIDFGH

-407 GMALVVIFL
+407 AMAFGVIFL

-421 MVLLPRSH
+421 VVLLPRTH

-455 GVAVLLA
+455 GVAAALA
-462 VVSALGVTR
+462 VVSAFGAAR

-476 RFIDYFDTDTEIFQ
+476 RFIDYFDADTEIFQ

-498 LGGTTPLDIILEAD
+498 LGGTTPLDIVLEAD

-517 EEEEGFED
+517 EDEDFED
-525 EGFYAEDFYAE
+525 EDFYGDLEGEA
-536 LGGESGA
+536 GG
-543 ASLGYWFNPLRLGE
+543 ASPGYWFNPFRLGE
-557 LRKLHEWLDAQP
+557 LRRLHEWLDAQP
-569 ETGKVLSLHTLI
+569 EIGKVLSLDTMM
-581 RMAESV
+581 RMAESI
-587 NEGEPLDDLKISL
+587 NDGEPLDDLKISL

-615 LLHPFMSEDGN
+615 LLRPFLSEDGN
-626 TLRVQIRVI
+626 QLRVQLRVI
-635 DSDPNLRRAELLERI
+635 DSDTTLRRAELIERI
-650 DRFLHTEMG
+650 DRFLGEEMA
-659 YDESRFRQSGLLV
+659 YDDSRYRQSGLLV

-684 QVQTIGF
+684 QIQTIGF
-691 VFLSILG
+691 VFLSILA

-718 LPALMVLGTMG
+718 LPALLVLGTMG

-754 IHYIIRFRRE
+754 IHYIVRFRRE

-837 RPMGIKQA
+837 RPMGQAKAE

>member
-1 MLPAGISPFMTQ
+1 MTD
-13 RLLAFYDRL
+13 RLRAFYDHL

-28 VALTVLVVVVGA
+28 AVLVFLAAVVAA

-56 LLLENDQDLRYFREV
+56 LLLEGDEDLRYYRKV
-71 LEEYG
+71 LDQYG
-76 SRDFL
+76 TRDFL
-81 FVTYRPDL
+81 FVTYNPHA
-89 PVLDLAALGRLEALR
+89 PMLDPAMLESLEALR
-104 GDLLALP
+104 EDLLAVP
-111 AITDVVTIM
+111 AAEDVVTIL
-120 DVPLLNSPPIS
+120 DVPLLNSPPID
-131 FTDLGSINRTLR
+131 FTELGSTNRTLR
-143 DADTDLDLAQ
+143 DADVD
-153 RELTTSPFYR
+153 RELAWRELATSPFYS

-168 ADGET
+168 KDGET
-173 TALVAYLQEDTV
+173 TALAVYLETDTV
-185 GNALLSERTALRDAR
+185 GNELLSERTRLRDAR
-200 YEGAL
+200 REGTL
-205 DEAGRRRL
+205 DEAGLRRL
-213 NEVTRQYADHT
+213 DEVTRQYADHMAEVAEQRAGT
-224 AAITDKR
+224 IAE
-231 GHDLAAVRAVLD
+231 VRAVLD
-243 RHREGTRIFL
+243 RHRDEARIFL

-272 TFGSSVFVFLVLML
+272 TFGISVFVFLILML

-299 LSGCAAAVAMM
+299 LTACAASVVLM

-333 IICMSMM
+333 IICMSMT
-340 IHLVVRFRELQEKNP
+340 IHLVVRFRELQGKQPEAT
-355 DRSPRQLTADTVH
+355 PRELVAQTVH
-368 FMFTPILYA
+368 FMFIPILYA

-385 VSLLVS
+385 VSLLIS
-391 GIRPVIDFGY
+391 GIRPVIDFGH

-407 GMALVVIFL
+407 AMAFGVIFL

-421 MVLLPRSH
+421 VALLPRAH

-455 GVAVLLA
+455 GIAAVLA
-462 VVSALGVTR
+462 VVSAFGAAR

-490 GMLEIDRH
+490 GMLEIDQH

-517 EEEEGFED
+517 EDEEFE
-525 EGFYAEDFYAE
+525 EDFYGD
-536 LGGESGA
+536 LGDEAGES
-543 ASLGYWFNPLRLGE
+543 SPGYWFNPLRLGE
-557 LRKLHEWLDAQP
+557 LRQLHEWLDAQP
-569 ETGKVLSLHTLI
+569 EIGKVLSLDTMI
-581 RMAESV
+581 RMAESI
-587 NEGEPLDDLKISL
+587 NDGEPLDDLKISL
-600 LREGLSRLPEDMQDV
+600 LREGLSRLPEDMQEV
-615 LLHPFMSEDGN
+615 LLRPFLSEDGN
-626 TLRVQIRVI
+626 RLRVLLRVI
-635 DSDPNLRRAELLERI
+635 DSDVNLRRAELIERV
-650 DRFLHTEMG
+650 DRFLGEEMG
-659 YDESRFRQSGLLV
+659 YDESRYRQSGLLV

-684 QVQTIGF
+684 QIQTIGF
-691 VFLSILG
+691 VFLSILA

-718 LPALMVLGTMG
+718 LPALLVLGTMG

-837 RPMGIKQA
+837 RPMGQAKAE

>member
-1 MLPAGISPFMTQ
+1 MTD
-13 RLLAFYDRL
+13 RLRAFYDHL

-28 VALTVLVVVVGA
+28 VALVFLAAAVAA
-40 MVTQA
+40 MLTQA

-56 LLLENDQDLRYFREV
+56 LLLEGDEDLRYYRKV
-71 LEEYG
+71 LEQYG
-76 SRDFL
+76 TRDFL
-81 FVTYRPDL
+81 FVTYNPHA
-89 PVLDLAALGRLEALR
+89 PMLDPAMLEGLEALR
-104 GDLLALP
+104 EDLLAVP
-111 AITDVVTIM
+111 AVEDVVTIL
-120 DVPLLNSPPIS
+120 DVPLLNSPPID
-131 FTDLGSINRTLR
+131 FTELGGTNRTLR
-143 DADTDLDLAQ
+143 DADADPELAL
-153 RELTTSPFYR
+153 RELTTSPFYG

-168 ADGET
+168 RDGET
-173 TALVAYLQEDTV
+173 TALAAYLRTDPA
-185 GNALLSERTALRDAR
+185 GNELLRERTRLRDAR
-200 YEGAL
+200 REGAL

-213 NEVTRQYADHT
+213 DEVTRRYADHMAGVAEERADT
-224 AAITDKR
+224 IAE
-231 GHDLAAVRAVLD
+231 VRAALD
-243 RHREGTRIFL
+243 RHRDEARIFL

-272 TFGSSVFVFLVLML
+272 TFGISVFVFLILML

-292 LRWVLLP
+292 LRWILLP
-299 LSGCAAAVAMM
+299 LAGCAAAVVLM

-333 IICMSMM
+333 IICMSMT
-340 IHLVVRFRELQEKNP
+340 IHLVVRFRELQAREP
-355 DRSPRQLTADTVH
+355 GGHPRDLVARAVH
-368 FMFTPILYA
+368 FMFIPILYT

-385 VSLLVS
+385 ASLLIS

-407 GMALVVIFL
+407 AMALGVIFL
-416 LFPAV
+416 LFPSVVA
-421 MVLLPRSH
+421 LLPRTR

-441 AFARLTERHRKPIL
+441 AFAKLTERYRKPIL
-455 GVAVLLA
+455 GVAVVLA
-462 VVSALGVTR
+462 VVSAFGAAR

-476 RFIDYFDTDTEIFQ
+476 RFIDYFDEDTEIFQ

-517 EEEEGFED
+517 EEEEEFE
-525 EGFYAEDFYAE
+525 EDFYGE
-536 LGGESGA
+536 LEGEAGESPP
-543 ASLGYWFNPLRLGE
+543 GYWFNPLRLGE
-557 LRKLHEWLDAQP
+557 LRRLHEWLDAQP
-569 ETGKVLSLHTLI
+569 EIGKVLSLDTMI
-581 RMAESV
+581 RMAESI
-587 NEGEPLDDLKISL
+587 NDGEPLDDLKISL
-600 LREGLSRLPEDMQDV
+600 LREGLSRLPEDMQAV
-615 LLHPFMSEDGN
+615 LLRPFLSEDGN
-626 TLRVQIRVI
+626 RLRVSLRVI
-635 DSDPNLRRAELLERI
+635 DSDVGLRRAELIERV
-650 DRFLHTEMG
+650 DGFLSGEMG
-659 YDESRFRQSGLLV
+659 YGESRYRQSGLLV

-684 QVQTIGF
+684 QIQTIGF
-691 VFLSILG
+691 VFLSILA

-718 LPALMVLGTMG
+718 LPALLVLGTMG

-837 RPMGIKQA
+837 RPLGQAKAD

>member
-1 MLPAGISPFMTQ
+1 MID
-13 RLLAFYDRL
+13 RLIAFYDRL

-28 VALTVLVVVVGA
+28 AVLVFLGAVVAA

-56 LLLENDQDLRYFREV
+56 LLLEGDEDLRYYRKV
-71 LEEYG
+71 LEQYG
-76 SRDFL
+76 TRDFL
-81 FVTYRPDL
+81 FVTYNPHA
-89 PVLDLAALGRLEALR
+89 PMLDSAMLEGLDALR
-104 GDLLALP
+104 EDLLAVP
-111 AITDVVTIM
+111 AVEDVVTIL
-120 DVPLLNSPPIS
+120 DVPLLNSPPID
-131 FTDLGSINRTLR
+131 FTELGSINRTLR
-143 DADTDLDLAQ
+143 DADVDQELAQ
-153 RELTTSPFYR
+153 RELTTSPFYS

-168 ADGET
+168 KDGET
-173 TALVAYLQEDTV
+173 TALAVYLKTDTV
-185 GNALLSERTALRDAR
+185 GNDLLRERTRLRDAR
-200 YEGAL
+200 DGETLDGAGL
-205 DEAGRRRL
+205 QRL
-213 NEVTRQYADHT
+213 EEVTRQYADHM
-224 AAITDKR
+224 
-231 GHDLAAVRAVLD
+231 AAVAEQRAVTIAEVRTVLD
-243 RHREGTRIFL
+243 RHREGARIFL

-272 TFGSSVFVFLVLML
+272 TFGISVFVFLILML

-292 LRWVLLP
+292 LRWILLP
-299 LSGCAAAVAMM
+299 LAGCAAAVVLM

-333 IICMSMM
+333 IICMSMT
-340 IHLVVRFRELQEKNP
+340 IHLVVRFREIQSKEPDGNP
-355 DRSPRQLTADTVH
+355 RDLVARTVH
-368 FMFTPILYA
+368 FMFTPILYT

-385 VSLLVS
+385 VSLLIS

-407 GMALVVIFL
+407 AMALGVIFL

-421 MVLLPRSH
+421 VVLLPRTH

-441 AFARLTERHRKPIL
+441 AFARLTERYRKPIL
-455 GVAVLLA
+455 GVAVVLA
-462 VVSALGVTR
+462 VVSAFGAAR

-517 EEEEGFED
+517 EDEEFEEDFYGDLED
-525 EGFYAEDFYAE
+525 EGE
-536 LGGESGA
+536 ES
-543 ASLGYWFNPLRLGE
+543 SPGYWFNPLRLGE
-557 LRKLHEWLDAQP
+557 LRRLHEWLDAQP
-569 ETGKVLSLHTLI
+569 EIGKVLSLDTMM
-581 RMAESV
+581 RMAESI
-587 NEGEPLDDLKISL
+587 NDGEPLDDLKIGL
-600 LREGLSRLPEDMQDV
+600 LREGLSRLPDEMQDV
-615 LLHPFMSEDGN
+615 LLRPFLSEDGN
-626 TLRVQIRVI
+626 RLRVQLRVI
-635 DSDPNLRRAELLERI
+635 DSDTTLRRAELLERV
-650 DRFLHTEMG
+650 DRFLGEEMAYG
-659 YDESRFRQSGLLV
+659 ESRYRQSGLLV

-684 QVQTIGF
+684 QIQTIGF
-691 VFLSILG
+691 VFLSILA

-718 LPALMVLGTMG
+718 LPALLVLGTMG

-764 FPEDRDYRA
+764 FPQDRDYRA

-837 RPMGIKQA
+837 RPMGKTAVGRE

>member
-1 MLPAGISPFMTQ
+1 MID
-13 RLLAFYDRL
+13 RLRAFYDHL

-28 VALTVLVVVVGA
+28 AVIVFLVVVVGV

-56 LLLENDQDLRYFREV
+56 LLLEGDEDLRYYRKL
-71 LEEYG
+71 LEQYG
-76 SRDFL
+76 TRDFL
-81 FVTYRPDL
+81 FVTYNPHA
-89 PVLDLAALGRLEALR
+89 PMLDPAMLENLDALR
-104 GDLLALP
+104 EDLLAVP
-111 AITDVVTIM
+111 AAEDVVTIL
-120 DVPLLNSPPIS
+120 DVPLLNSPPID
-131 FTDLGSINRTLR
+131 FTELGSTNRTLR
-143 DADTDLDLAQ
+143 DADMD
-153 RELTTSPFYR
+153 RELARRELATSPFYS

-168 ADGET
+168 KDGET
-173 TALVAYLQEDTV
+173 TALAVYLEADTV
-185 GNALLSERTALRDAR
+185 GNDLLLERTRLRDAR
-200 YEGAL
+200 RDGTL
-205 DEAGRRRL
+205 DEAGRLRL
-213 NEVTRQYADHT
+213 EEVTRQYADHM
-224 AAITDKR
+224 AGVAEKR
-231 GHDLAAVRAVLD
+231 ADTIAEVRAVLD
-243 RHREGTRIFL
+243 RHRDEARIFL

-272 TFGSSVFVFLVLML
+272 TFGISVFIFLILML

-292 LRWVLLP
+292 LRWILLP
-299 LSGCAAAVAMM
+299 LAGCAAAVVLM

-333 IICMSMM
+333 IICMSMT
-340 IHLVVRFRELQEKNP
+340 IHLVVRFRELQGKQLEAA
-355 DRSPRQLTADTVH
+355 PRELVAQTVH
-368 FMFTPILYA
+368 FMFIPILYT

-385 VSLLVS
+385 VSLLIS

-407 GMALVVIFL
+407 AMALCVIFL

-421 MVLLPRSH
+421 VVLLPRVH

-441 AFARLTERHRKPIL
+441 AFARLTERFRKPIL
-455 GVAVLLA
+455 GVAVVLA
-462 VVSALGVTR
+462 VISAFGAAR

-490 GMLEIDRH
+490 GMLEIDQH

-512 PEALV
+512 PEALA
-517 EEEEGFED
+517 ED
-525 EGFYAEDFYAE
+525 EEFEEEDFYGDLEEEAE
-536 LGGESGA
+536 ES
-543 ASLGYWFNPLRLGE
+543 SPGYWFNPLRLGE
-557 LRKLHEWLDAQP
+557 LRQLHEWLDAQP
-569 ETGKVLSLHTLI
+569 EIGKVLSLDTMI
-581 RMAESV
+581 RMAESI
-587 NEGEPLDDLKISL
+587 NDGEPLDDLKISL
-600 LREGLSRLPEDMQDV
+600 LREGLSRLPEDMQEV
-615 LLHPFMSEDGN
+615 LLRPFLSEDGN
-626 TLRVQIRVI
+626 RLRVLLRVI
-635 DSDPNLRRAELLERI
+635 DSDVNLRRAELIERV
-650 DRFLHTEMG
+650 DNFLGEEMA
-659 YDESRFRQSGLLV
+659 YDESRYRQSGLLV

-684 QVQTIGF
+684 QIQTIGF
-691 VFLSILG
+691 VFLSILA

-718 LPALMVLGTMG
+718 LPALLVLGTMG

-764 FPEDRDYRA
+764 FPADRDYRA

-797 SILMLSN
+797 SILTLSN

-837 RPMGIKQA
+837 RPMGRANLKSQEIPSET

>member
-1 MLPAGISPFMTQ
+1 MID
-13 RLLAFYDRL
+13 RLRAFYDRL

-28 VALTVLVVVVGA
+28 AVLVFLAAVVTLMA
-40 MVTQA
+40 TQA

-56 LLLENDQDLRYFREV
+56 LLLEGDEDLRYYRKL
-71 LEEYG
+71 LEQYG
-76 SRDFL
+76 TRDFL
-81 FVTYRPDL
+81 FVTYNPHA
-89 PVLDLAALGRLEALR
+89 PMLDPAMLENLEALR
-104 GDLLALP
+104 EDLLAVP
-111 AITDVVTIM
+111 AAEDVVTIL
-120 DVPLLNSPPIS
+120 DVPLLNSPPID
-131 FTDLGSINRTLR
+131 FTELGGTNRTLR
-143 DADTDLDLAQ
+143 DADTDRELAQ
-153 RELTTSPFYR
+153 RELTTSPFYS

-168 ADGET
+168 KDGET
-173 TALVAYLQEDTV
+173 TALAVYLETDTT
-185 GNALLSERTALRDAR
+185 GNELLRERTRLRDAR
-200 YEGAL
+200 RDGTL
-205 DEAGRRRL
+205 DEAGRLRL
-213 NEVTRQYADHT
+213 EEVTRQYADHMAEVAEQRAGT
-224 AAITDKR
+224 IAE
-231 GHDLAAVRAVLD
+231 VRAVLD
-243 RHREGTRIFL
+243 RHRDEARIFL

-272 TFGSSVFVFLVLML
+272 TFGISVFVFLILML

-299 LSGCAAAVAMM
+299 LTACAASVVLM

-333 IICMSMM
+333 IICMSMT
-340 IHLVVRFRELQEKNP
+340 IHLVVRFRELQGKQPEAT
-355 DRSPRQLTADTVH
+355 PRELVAQTVH
-368 FMFTPILYA
+368 FMFIPILYA

-385 VSLLVS
+385 VSLLIS
-391 GIRPVIDFGY
+391 GIRPVIDFGH

-407 GMALVVIFL
+407 AMAFGVIFL

-421 MVLLPRSH
+421 VALLPRAH

-455 GVAVLLA
+455 GIAAVLA
-462 VVSALGVTR
+462 VVSAFGAAR

-490 GMLEIDRH
+490 GMLEIDQH

-517 EEEEGFED
+517 EDEEFE
-525 EGFYAEDFYAE
+525 EDFYGD
-536 LGGESGA
+536 LGDEAGES
-543 ASLGYWFNPLRLGE
+543 SPGYWFNPLRLGE
-557 LRKLHEWLDAQP
+557 LRRLHEWLDAQP
-569 ETGKVLSLHTLI
+569 EIGKVLSLDTMI
-581 RMAESV
+581 RMAESI
-587 NEGEPLDDLKISL
+587 NDGEPLDDLKISL
-600 LREGLSRLPEDMQDV
+600 LREGLSRLPEDMQEV
-615 LLHPFMSEDGN
+615 LLRPFLSEDGN
-626 TLRVQIRVI
+626 RLRVLLRVI
-635 DSDPNLRRAELLERI
+635 DSDVNLRRAELIERV
-650 DRFLHTEMG
+650 DRFLGEEMA
-659 YDESRFRQSGLLV
+659 YDESRYRQSGLLV

-684 QVQTIGF
+684 QIQTIGF

-718 LPALMVLGTMG
+718 LPALLVLGTMG

-837 RPMGIKQA
+837 RPMGQAKAD

>member
-1 MLPAGISPFMTQ
+1 MID
-13 RLLAFYDRL
+13 RLIAFYDRL

-28 VALTVLVVVVGA
+28 AVLVFLGAVVAA

-56 LLLENDQDLRYFREV
+56 LLLEGDEDLRYYRKV
-71 LEEYG
+71 LEQYG
-76 SRDFL
+76 TRDFL
-81 FVTYRPDL
+81 FVTYNPHA
-89 PVLDLAALGRLEALR
+89 PMLDSAMLEGLDALR
-104 GDLLALP
+104 EDLLAVP
-111 AITDVVTIM
+111 AVEDVVTIL
-120 DVPLLNSPPIS
+120 DVPLLNSPPID
-131 FTDLGSINRTLR
+131 FTELGSINRTLR
-143 DADTDLDLAQ
+143 DADVDQELAQ
-153 RELTTSPFYR
+153 RELTTSPFYS

-168 ADGET
+168 KDGET
-173 TALVAYLQEDTV
+173 TALAVYLKTDTV
-185 GNALLSERTALRDAR
+185 GNDLLRERTRLRDAR
-200 YEGAL
+200 DGETLDGAGL
-205 DEAGRRRL
+205 QRL
-213 NEVTRQYADHT
+213 EEVTRQYADHM
-224 AAITDKR
+224 
-231 GHDLAAVRAVLD
+231 AAVAEQRAVTIAEVRTVLD
-243 RHREGTRIFL
+243 RHREGARIFL

-272 TFGSSVFVFLVLML
+272 TFGISVFVFLILML

-292 LRWVLLP
+292 LRWILLP
-299 LSGCAAAVAMM
+299 LAGCAAAVVLM

-333 IICMSMM
+333 IICMSMT
-340 IHLVVRFRELQEKNP
+340 IHLVVRFREIQGKEPDGNP
-355 DRSPRQLTADTVH
+355 RDLVARTVH
-368 FMFTPILYA
+368 FMFTPILYT

-385 VSLLVS
+385 VSLLIS

-407 GMALVVIFL
+407 AMALGVIFL

-421 MVLLPRSH
+421 VVLLPRTH

-441 AFARLTERHRKPIL
+441 AFARLTERYRKPIL
-455 GVAVLLA
+455 GVAVVLA
-462 VVSALGVTR
+462 VVSAFGAAR

-517 EEEEGFED
+517 EDEEFEEEFYGDLED
-525 EGFYAEDFYAE
+525 EGE
-536 LGGESGA
+536 ES
-543 ASLGYWFNPLRLGE
+543 SPGYWFNPLRLGE
-557 LRKLHEWLDAQP
+557 LRRLHEWLDAQP
-569 ETGKVLSLHTLI
+569 EIGKVLSLDTMM
-581 RMAESV
+581 RMAESI
-587 NEGEPLDDLKISL
+587 NDGEPLDDLKIGL
-600 LREGLSRLPEDMQDV
+600 LREGLSRLPDEMQDV
-615 LLHPFMSEDGN
+615 LLRPFLSEDGN
-626 TLRVQIRVI
+626 RLRVQLRVI
-635 DSDPNLRRAELLERI
+635 DSDTTLRRAELLERV
-650 DRFLHTEMG
+650 DRFLGEEMAYG
-659 YDESRFRQSGLLV
+659 ESRYRQSGLLV

-684 QVQTIGF
+684 QIQTIGF
-691 VFLSILG
+691 VFLSILA

-718 LPALMVLGTMG
+718 LPALLVLGTMG

-837 RPMGIKQA
+837 RPMGKTAVGRE

>member
-1 MLPAGISPFMTQ
+1 MID
-13 RLLAFYDRL
+13 RLIAFYDRL

-28 VALTVLVVVVGA
+28 AVLVFLGAVVAA

-56 LLLENDQDLRYFREV
+56 LLLEGDEDLRYYRKV
-71 LEEYG
+71 LEQYG
-76 SRDFL
+76 TRDFL
-81 FVTYRPDL
+81 FVTYNPHA
-89 PVLDLAALGRLEALR
+89 PMLDSAMLEGLDALR
-104 GDLLALP
+104 EDLLAVP
-111 AITDVVTIM
+111 AVEDVVTIL
-120 DVPLLNSPPIS
+120 DVPLLNSPPID
-131 FTDLGSINRTLR
+131 FTELGSINRTLR
-143 DADTDLDLAQ
+143 DADVDQELAQ
-153 RELTTSPFYR
+153 RELTTSPFYS

-168 ADGET
+168 KDGET
-173 TALVAYLQEDTV
+173 TALAVYLKTDTV
-185 GNALLSERTALRDAR
+185 GNDLLRERTRLRDAR
-200 YEGAL
+200 DGETLDGAGL
-205 DEAGRRRL
+205 QRL
-213 NEVTRQYADHT
+213 EEVTRQYADHM
-224 AAITDKR
+224 
-231 GHDLAAVRAVLD
+231 AAVAEQRAVTIAEVRTVLD
-243 RHREGTRIFL
+243 RHREGARIFL

-272 TFGSSVFVFLVLML
+272 TFGISVFVFLILML

-292 LRWVLLP
+292 LRWILLP
-299 LSGCAAAVAMM
+299 LAGCAAAVVLM

-333 IICMSMM
+333 IICMSMT
-340 IHLVVRFRELQEKNP
+340 IHLVVRFREIQGKEPDGNP
-355 DRSPRQLTADTVH
+355 RDLVARTVH
-368 FMFTPILYA
+368 FMFTPILYT

-385 VSLLVS
+385 VSLLIS

-407 GMALVVIFL
+407 AMALGVIFL

-421 MVLLPRSH
+421 VVLLPRTH

-441 AFARLTERHRKPIL
+441 AFARLTERYRKPIL
-455 GVAVLLA
+455 GIAVVLA
-462 VVSALGVTR
+462 VVSAFGAAR

-517 EEEEGFED
+517 EDEEFEEDFYGDLED
-525 EGFYAEDFYAE
+525 EGE
-536 LGGESGA
+536 ES
-543 ASLGYWFNPLRLGE
+543 SPGYWFNPLRLGE
-557 LRKLHEWLDAQP
+557 LRRLHEWLDAQP
-569 ETGKVLSLHTLI
+569 EIGKVLSLDTMM
-581 RMAESV
+581 RMAESI
-587 NEGEPLDDLKISL
+587 NDGEPLDDLKIGL
-600 LREGLSRLPEDMQDV
+600 LREGLSRLPDEMQDV
-615 LLHPFMSEDGN
+615 LLRPFLSEDGN
-626 TLRVQIRVI
+626 RLRVQLRVI
-635 DSDPNLRRAELLERI
+635 DSDTTLRRAELLERV
-650 DRFLHTEMG
+650 DRFLGEEMAYG
-659 YDESRFRQSGLLV
+659 ESRYRQSGLLV

-684 QVQTIGF
+684 QIQTIGF
-691 VFLSILG
+691 VFLSILA

-718 LPALMVLGTMG
+718 LPALLVLGTMG

-837 RPMGIKQA
+837 RPMGKTAVGGSSGRAAE

>member
-1 MLPAGISPFMTQ
+1 MTD
-13 RLLAFYDRL
+13 RLRAFYDHL

-28 VALTVLVVVVGA
+28 AVLVFLAAVVAA

-56 LLLENDQDLRYFREV
+56 LLLENDEDLRYYRKV
-71 LEEYG
+71 LEQYG
-76 SRDFL
+76 TRDFL
-81 FVTYRPDL
+81 FVTYNPDA
-89 PVLDLAALGRLEALR
+89 PMLDPAMLEGLEALR
-104 GDLLALP
+104 EDLLAVP
-111 AITDVVTIM
+111 AVEDVVTIL
-120 DVPLLNSPPIS
+120 DVPLLNSPPID
-131 FTDLGSINRTLR
+131 FTELGDTTRTLR
-143 DADTDLDLAQ
+143 DTDADRELAQ
-153 RELTTSPFYR
+153 RELTTSPFYS

-168 ADGET
+168 KDGET
-173 TALVAYLQEDTV
+173 TALAAYLKADTV
-185 GNALLSERTALRDAR
+185 GNELLGERTRLRDAR
-200 YEGAL
+200 REGTL
-205 DEAGRRRL
+205 DEASLQRL
-213 NEVTRQYADHT
+213 DEVTRQYADHM
-224 AAITDKR
+224 AEVAEKR
-231 GHDLAAVRAVLD
+231 AGTIAEVRAVLD
-243 RHREGTRIFL
+243 RHRDEARIFL

-272 TFGSSVFVFLVLML
+272 TFGISVFIFLILML

-292 LRWVLLP
+292 LRWILLP
-299 LSGCAAAVAMM
+299 LTGCAAAVVLM

-333 IICMSMM
+333 IICMSMT
-340 IHLVVRFRELQEKNP
+340 IHLVVRFRELQAKEPGGNP
-355 DRSPRQLTADTVH
+355 RDLVARTVH
-368 FMFTPILYA
+368 FMFTPILYT

-385 VSLLVS
+385 VSLLIS

-407 GMALVVIFL
+407 AMALGVIFL
-416 LFPAV
+416 LFPSVVA
-421 MVLLPRSH
+421 LLPRTQ

-455 GVAVLLA
+455 GVAVVLA
-462 VVSALGVTR
+462 VVSAFGAAR

-476 RFIDYFDTDTEIFQ
+476 RFIDYFDEDTEIFQ
-490 GMLEIDRH
+490 GMLEIDQH

-517 EEEEGFED
+517 EEEEEFE
-525 EGFYAEDFYAE
+525 EDFYGDLEGEAE
-536 LGGESGA
+536 ESRP
-543 ASLGYWFNPLRLGE
+543 GYWFNPLRLGE
-557 LRKLHEWLDAQP
+557 LRQLHEWLDAQP
-569 ETGKVLSLHTLI
+569 EIGKVLSLDTMI
-581 RMAESV
+581 RMAESI
-587 NEGEPLDDLKISL
+587 NDGEPLDDLKISL

-615 LLHPFMSEDGN
+615 LLRPFLSEDGN
-626 TLRVQIRVI
+626 RLRVSLRVI
-635 DSDPNLRRAELLERI
+635 DSNVSLRRAELIERV
-650 DRFLHTEMG
+650 DGFLSEEMG
-659 YDESRFRQSGLLV
+659 YDDSRYRQSGLLV

-684 QVQTIGF
+684 QIQTIGF
-691 VFLSILG
+691 VFLSILA

-710 LIAILPNM
+710 LIAIMPNM
-718 LPALMVLGTMG
+718 LPALLVLGTMG

-837 RPMGIKQA
+837 RPMGQAKAD